1 MKKHF
6 LIKGGIKMAEI
17 SAINNF
23 KKYNS
28 KSGRSSIKNVVRE
41 AFRELEKFKNNVN
54 QELTQFNKILV
65 KDLSVLERQYY
76 DTEVDSRSRDVI
88 SIVSQVQTGNFEAR
102 NGVDLTY
109 MLSLEKWEQ
118 YYKENLEFL
127 NDKFGKNAHCV
138 YAVIHFDESTP
149 HMQSMWTFSEENNQ
163 KDEYTVSDI
172 NTAKV
177 KSALTSAFLRR
188 NKELGLIAGTDEYKK
203 AFEEFKVQEKP
214 KIIERQLAKMNK
226 NKSDKKF
233 KFESGTSPFTKDFY
247 RTFNEEFVNDFMVT
261 NPSINELKNKVKV
274 FSNEGAEVVVRRT
287 KKVNSSEDLDRTK
300 FAMEKEKK
308 DLENKIG
315 SNDYSKNEFMKYM
328 EILSKR
334 EIIDRKKKI
343 SKEDFLNEFKN
354 YETDFKVRKSN
365 KGITDFKRIF
375 DIKKIIKDKL
385 NQRQNNKNF
394 KKNLKK
400 EIKLFDE
407 IFKNVDF
414 EAINK
419 KIEDYSK
426 AEKVEEL
433 IKNRDNLYF
442 EIKTL
447 ETEESNLKSSINFLE
462 KEKNSKNNEIRNLD
476 EQIWEKK
483 IEAEKPYVVSE
494 RRKQELI
501 NEALNEARKRG
512 NTLMRNIK
520 KDVEKEEAKN
530 NAIKQDILDKRLQM
544 EPELQEIN
552 NKRRQLNDIYVDLEE
567 KKRRRK
573 AELEK
578 LAQPI
583 IQKEVDDLVREHLRY
598 YEVTDK
604 DILNFKA
611 NNKSEYDKLFGEAE
625 TRADEKI
632 KGGYIRRKYD
642 AGNKFINQ
650 MTNLLHEDSNGKFS
664 LLEIEKTVIAAIE
677 KLPDNTYGWWN
688 DFKINLDIELE
699 NTVRERKA
707 VHNQNKSK
715 SQYHRSR

>member
-1 MKKHF
+1 MV
-6 LIKGGIKMAEI
+6 KMAEI
-17 SAINNF
+17 SALNNF

-28 KSGRSSIKNVVRE
+28 KSGRSNINNVVRE

-54 QELTQFNKILV
+54 QKLTQFNKILV
-65 KDLSVLERQYY
+65 KDLSVLERQYS
-76 DTEVDSRSRDVI
+76 DTEVDSRSRDVV
-88 SIVSQVQTGNFEAR
+88 SVVSQVQTGNFEAK

-127 NDKFGKNAHCV
+127 SKKFDKNARCV

-163 KDEYTVSDI
+163 KDEYTVSDV
-172 NTAKV
+172 NSAKV
-177 KSALTSAFLRR
+177 KSALSSAFLRR
-188 NKELGLIAGTDEYKK
+188 NKKLGLTAGTDEYKK
-203 AFEEFKVQEKP
+203 AFEEFKVQQKP
-214 KIIERQLAKMNK
+214 KIIERQLAKLNK

-233 KFESGTSPFTKDFY
+233 KFENGTSPFTKDFY
-247 RTFNEEFVNDFMVT
+247 RTFNEEFVNDFMLN
-261 NPSINELKNKVKV
+261 NPVVNELKNKVKV
-274 FSNEGAEVVVRRT
+274 FSNEGVEVVVRRT
-287 KKVNSSEDLDRTK
+287 EKVNSSEELDRTK

-308 DLENKIG
+308 DLESKIG

-334 EIIDRKKKI
+334 EIIDKKKKI

-354 YETDFKVRKSN
+354 YETDFKTRKSN
-365 KGITDFKRIF
+365 KEITDFKRIF
-375 DIKKIIKDKL
+375 NIKKIIKDKL

-426 AEKVEEL
+426 GEKVEEL
-433 IKNRDNLYF
+433 IKNRENLYF

-447 ETEESNLKSSINFLE
+447 ETEASNLKSSINFLE
-462 KEKNSKNNEIRNLD
+462 KEQNSKNNEIRNLD
-476 EQIWEKK
+476 EQIWEKRT
-483 IEAEKPYVVSE
+483 EAEKPYVVSE

-512 NTLMRNIK
+512 ETLMRNIM
-520 KDVEKEEAKN
+520 KDVEKEKSKN
-530 NAIKQDILDKRLQM
+530 NSLKQDILNKRLQL
-544 EPELQEIN
+544 EQEQQELN
-552 NKRRQLNDIYVDLEE
+552 NRLRQLNDSYADLEK
-567 KKRRRK
+567 KKRHRK

-578 LAQPI
+578 LGQPI
-583 IQKEVDDLVREHLRY
+583 IQKEVNDLVREHLRY

-625 TRADEKI
+625 ARADEKI
-632 KGGYIRRKYD
+632 KGAYIRRKHN
-642 AGNKFINQ
+642 AGNKFIKQ
-650 MTNLLHEDSNGKFS
+650 MTNLLHKDSNGKFS

-677 KLPDNTYGWWN
+677 NVPDNTYSWWN
-688 DFKINLDIELE
+688 DFKNNLNIELE
-699 NTVRERKA
+699 KTVKDKNVVRNR
-707 VHNQNKSK
+707 SS
-715 SQYHRSR
+715 SQYDRNL

>member
-1 MKKHF
+1 
-6 LIKGGIKMAEI
+6 MAEI

-28 KSGRSSIKNVVRE
+28 GSGRSSINNVVRE

-65 KDLSVLERQYY
+65 KDLSVLEQQYY
-76 DTEVDSRSRDVI
+76 DTEVDSRSRDVV
-88 SIVSQVQTGNFEAR
+88 SVVSQVQTGNFEAR

-127 NDKFGKNAHCV
+127 NKKFGKNARCV

-149 HMQSMWTFSEENNQ
+149 HLQSMWTFLEENNQ
-163 KDEYTVSDI
+163 KYEYTVSDV
-172 NTAKV
+172 NPAKV
-177 KSALTSAFLRR
+177 KSALSSAFLRR
-188 NKELGLIAGTDEYKK
+188 NRELGLVAGTDEYKK

-214 KIIERQLAKMNK
+214 KIIERQLAKLNK

-247 RTFNEEFVNDFMVT
+247 RTFNEEFVNDFMLN
-261 NPSINELKNKVKV
+261 NPVVNELKNKVKV
-274 FSNEGAEVVVRRT
+274 FSNEGVEVVVRRT
-287 KKVNSSEDLDRTK
+287 EKVNSSEELDRTK

-308 DLENKIG
+308 DLESKIG
-315 SNDYSKNEFMKYM
+315 SNDYSKNEFMKYT

-334 EIIDRKKKI
+334 EIIDKKKKI

-365 KGITDFKRIF
+365 KEITDFKRIF
-375 DIKKIIKDKL
+375 NIKKIIRDKL

-407 IFKNVDF
+407 VFKNIDF

-426 AEKVEEL
+426 GEKVEEL
-433 IKNRDNLYF
+433 IKNRENLYF

-447 ETEESNLKSSINFLE
+447 ETKASNLKSSINVLE
-462 KEKNSKNNEIRNLD
+462 KEQISKNDEIRNLD
-476 EQIWEKK
+476 EQIWKK
-483 IEAEKPYVVSE
+483 KMEAEKPYVVSE

-512 NTLMRNIK
+512 DTLTRNIK

-544 EPELQEIN
+544 ERELQEIN
-552 NKRRQLNDIYVDLEE
+552 NKRRQLNDSYADLEE

-578 LAQPI
+578 LAQPVV
-583 IQKEVDDLVREHLRY
+583 QKEVDDLVREHLRY

-611 NNKSEYDKLFGEAE
+611 NNKLEYDKLFGEAE
-625 TRADEKI
+625 ARADEKI
-632 KGGYIRRKYD
+632 KGAYIRRKHD
-642 AGNKFINQ
+642 AGKRFIKQ

-677 KLPDNTYGWWN
+677 NVPDNTYGWWD
-688 DFKINLDIELE
+688 DFKNNLNIELE
-699 NTVRERKA
+699 NTVKDRNITR
-707 VHNQNKSK
+707 NRTN
-715 SQYHRSR
+715 SQYGRRL

>member
-1 MKKHF
+1 
-6 LIKGGIKMAEI
+6 MAEI

-28 KSGRSSIKNVVRE
+28 GSGRSSINNVVRE

-54 QELTQFNKILV
+54 QDLTQFNKILV
-65 KDLSVLERQYY
+65 KDLSVLEQQYFN
-76 DTEVDSRSRDVI
+76 TEVDSRSKDVV
-88 SIVSQVQTGNFEAR
+88 SVVSQVQTGNFEAR

-109 MLSLEKWEQ
+109 MISLEKWEQ

-127 NDKFGKNAHCV
+127 NKKFGKNAHCA

-163 KDEYTVSDI
+163 KAEYTI
-172 NTAKV
+172 NDVNPAKV
-177 KSALTSAFLRR
+177 KSALSSAFLRR
-188 NKELGLIAGTDEYKK
+188 NKELGLAAGTDEYKK

-214 KIIERQLAKMNK
+214 KIIERQLAKLNK

-247 RTFNEEFVNDFMVT
+247 RTFNEEFVNDFMV
-261 NPSINELKNKVKV
+261 NNVAVNELKNKVKI
-274 FSNEGAEVVVRRT
+274 FSNEGVEVVVRRT
-287 KKVNSSEDLDRTK
+287 EKVNSSEDLDRTK

-308 DLENKIG
+308 DLESKIG
-315 SNDYSKNEFMKYM
+315 SNDYSKNEFMKYT

-334 EIIDRKKKI
+334 EIIDKKKKI

-365 KGITDFKRIF
+365 KEITDFKRIF
-375 DIKKIIKDKL
+375 NIKKIIKDKL

-400 EIKLFDE
+400 EVKLFDE
-407 IFKNVDF
+407 VFKNVDF
-414 EAINK
+414 ETINK

-426 AEKVEEL
+426 GEKVEEL
-433 IKNRDNLYF
+433 IKNRENLYF

-447 ETEESNLKSSINFLE
+447 ETEASNLKSSINFLE
-462 KEKNSKNNEIRNLD
+462 KEQNSKNNEIRNLD

-483 IEAEKPYVVSE
+483 MEAEKPYVVSE
-494 RRKQELI
+494 RRKQELV
-501 NEALNEARKRG
+501 NEALSEARKRG
-512 NTLMRNIK
+512 ATLMKNIM

-530 NAIKQDILDKRLQM
+530 NAIKQNILDKRLQM
-544 EPELQEIN
+544 ERELQEIN

-573 AELEK
+573 VELEK

-604 DILNFKA
+604 DIFNFKA
-611 NNKSEYDKLFGEAE
+611 NNKSEYDKLFGKAEA
-625 TRADEKI
+625 RADEKI
-632 KGGYIRRKYD
+632 KEGYIRQKHD
-642 AGNKFINQ
+642 AGQKFIKQ
-650 MTNLLHEDSNGKFS
+650 ITNLLHEDSNGKFS
-664 LLEIEKTVIAAIE
+664 LLEIEKTVITAIE
-677 KLPDNTYGWWN
+677 NVPDNTYGWWN
-688 DFKINLDIELE
+688 DFKNNLNIELE
-699 NTVRERKA
+699 NTAKDRNT
-707 VHNQNKSK
+707 VHNRGS
-715 SQYHRSR
+715 SQYDRSL

>member
-1 MKKHF
+1 
-6 LIKGGIKMAEI
+6 MAEI

-28 KSGRSSIKNVVRE
+28 KSGRSSINNVVRE

-54 QELTQFNKILV
+54 QKLTQFNKILV
-65 KDLSVLERQYY
+65 KDLSVLEQQYY
-76 DTEVDSRSRDVI
+76 DTEVDSRSRDVV
-88 SIVSQVQTGNFEAR
+88 SVVSQVQTGNFEAR

-127 NDKFGKNAHCV
+127 NKKFGKNARCV

-149 HMQSMWTFSEENNQ
+149 HLQSMWTFLEENNQ
-163 KDEYTVSDI
+163 KDEYTVSDV
-172 NTAKV
+172 NPAKV
-177 KSALTSAFLRR
+177 KSALSSAFLRR
-188 NKELGLIAGTDEYKK
+188 NKELGLVAGTDEYKK

-214 KIIERQLAKMNK
+214 KIIERQLAKLNK

-247 RTFNEEFVNDFMVT
+247 RTFNEEFVNDFMV
-261 NPSINELKNKVKV
+261 NNAAVNELKNKIKV
-274 FSNEGAEVVVRRT
+274 FSNEGVEVVVRRT
-287 KKVNSSEDLDRTK
+287 EKVNSSEELDRTK
-300 FAMEKEKK
+300 FVMEKKK
-308 DLENKIG
+308 KELENKIG

-354 YETDFKVRKSN
+354 YETDFKARKSN
-365 KGITDFKRIF
+365 KEITNFKRIF
-375 DIKKIIKDKL
+375 NIKKIIKDKL

-407 IFKNVDF
+407 VFKNVDF

-426 AEKVEEL
+426 GEKVEEL
-433 IKNRDNLYF
+433 IKNRENLYF

-447 ETEESNLKSSINFLE
+447 ETKTSNLKSSINFLE
-462 KEKNSKNNEIRNLD
+462 KEQISKNNEICNLD

-483 IEAEKPYVVSE
+483 MEAEKPYVVSE

-512 NTLMRNIK
+512 DTLMRNIK

-544 EPELQEIN
+544 EREQQELN
-552 NKRRQLNDIYVDLEE
+552 NRLRQLNDSYADLEE

-578 LAQPI
+578 LAQPVV
-583 IQKEVDDLVREHLRY
+583 QQEVDDLVREHLRY

-611 NNKSEYDKLFGEAE
+611 NNKSEYDKLFGEAQA
-625 TRADEKI
+625 RADEKI
-632 KGGYIRRKYD
+632 KRAYIRRKYD
-642 AGNKFINQ
+642 AGNKFIKQ
-650 MTNLLHEDSNGKFS
+650 MTKILHEDFNGKFS

-677 KLPDNTYGWWN
+677 NVPDSTYSWWN
-688 DFKINLDIELE
+688 DFKNNLNIELE
-699 NTVRERKA
+699 NTVKDKNVVRNRS
-707 VHNQNKSK
+707 N
-715 SQYHRSR
+715 SQYDRSL

>member
-1 MKKHF
+1 
-6 LIKGGIKMAEI
+6 MAEI

-28 KSGRSSIKNVVRE
+28 KSGRSSINNVVRE

-54 QELTQFNKILV
+54 QKLTQFNKILV
-65 KDLSVLERQYY
+65 KDLSVLEQQYY
-76 DTEVDSRSRDVI
+76 DTEVDSRSRDVV
-88 SIVSQVQTGNFEAR
+88 SVVSQVQTGNFEAR

-127 NDKFGKNAHCV
+127 NKKFGKNARCV

-149 HMQSMWTFSEENNQ
+149 HLQSMWTFLEENNQ
-163 KDEYTVSDI
+163 KDEYTVSDV
-172 NTAKV
+172 NPAKV
-177 KSALTSAFLRR
+177 KSALSSAFLRR
-188 NKELGLIAGTDEYKK
+188 NKELGLVAGTDEYKK

-214 KIIERQLAKMNK
+214 KIIERQLAKLNK

-247 RTFNEEFVNDFMVT
+247 RTFNEEFVNDFMV
-261 NPSINELKNKVKV
+261 NNAAVNELKNKIKV
-274 FSNEGAEVVVRRT
+274 FSNEGVEVVVRRT
-287 KKVNSSEDLDRTK
+287 EKVNSSEELDRTK
-300 FAMEKEKK
+300 FVMEKKK
-308 DLENKIG
+308 KELENKIG

-334 EIIDRKKKI
+334 EIIDKKKKI

-365 KGITDFKRIF
+365 KEITDFKRIF
-375 DIKKIIKDKL
+375 NIKKIIKDKL
-385 NQRQNNKNF
+385 NQKQNNKNF

-407 IFKNVDF
+407 VFKNVDF

-426 AEKVEEL
+426 GEKVEEL
-433 IKNRDNLYF
+433 IKNRENLYF

-447 ETEESNLKSSINFLE
+447 ETKTSNLKSSINFLE
-462 KEKNSKNNEIRNLD
+462 KEQISKNNEIRNLD
-476 EQIWEKK
+476 EQILEKK
-483 IEAEKPYVVSE
+483 KEAEKPYLVSE

-512 NTLMRNIK
+512 DTLMRNIK

-544 EPELQEIN
+544 EREQQELN
-552 NKRRQLNDIYVDLEE
+552 NRLRQLNDSYADLEE

-578 LAQPI
+578 LAQPVV
-583 IQKEVDDLVREHLRY
+583 QQEVDDLVREHLRY

-611 NNKSEYDKLFGEAE
+611 NNKSEYDKLFGEAQA
-625 TRADEKI
+625 RADEKI
-632 KGGYIRRKYD
+632 KRAYIRRKYD
-642 AGNKFINQ
+642 AGNKFIKQ
-650 MTNLLHEDSNGKFS
+650 MTKILHEDFNGKFS

-677 KLPDNTYGWWN
+677 NVPDSTYSWWN
-688 DFKINLDIELE
+688 DFKNNLNIELE
-699 NTVRERKA
+699 NTVKDKNVVRNRS
-707 VHNQNKSK
+707 N
-715 SQYHRSR
+715 SQYDRSL

>member
-1 MKKHF
+1 
-6 LIKGGIKMAEI
+6 MAEI

-28 KSGRSSIKNVVRE
+28 KSGRSSINNVVRE

-65 KDLSVLERQYY
+65 KDLSVLEQQYY
-76 DTEVDSRSRDVI
+76 DTEVDSRSRDVV
-88 SIVSQVQTGNFEAR
+88 SVVSQVQTGNFEAR

-127 NDKFGKNAHCV
+127 NKKFGKNARCV

-149 HMQSMWTFSEENNQ
+149 HLQSMWTFLEENNQ
-163 KDEYTVSDI
+163 KDEYTVSDV
-172 NTAKV
+172 NPAKV
-177 KSALTSAFLRR
+177 KSALSSAFLRR
-188 NKELGLIAGTDEYKK
+188 NKKLGLTTGTEEYKK
-203 AFEEFKVQEKP
+203 AFEEFKVQQKP
-214 KIIERQLAKMNK
+214 KIIERQLAKLNK

-233 KFESGTSPFTKDFY
+233 KFENGTSPFTKDFY
-247 RTFNEEFVNDFMVT
+247 RTFNEEFVNDFMLN
-261 NPSINELKNKVKV
+261 NPVVNELKNKVKV
-274 FSNEGAEVVVRRT
+274 FSNEGVEVVVRRT
-287 KKVNSSEDLDRTK
+287 EKVNSSEELDRTK

-308 DLENKIG
+308 DLESKIG
-315 SNDYSKNEFMKYM
+315 SNDYSKNEFMKYT

-334 EIIDRKKKI
+334 EIIDKKKKI

-354 YETDFKVRKSN
+354 YETDFKTRKSN
-365 KGITDFKRIF
+365 KEITDFKRIF
-375 DIKKIIKDKL
+375 NIKKIIKDKL

-426 AEKVEEL
+426 GEKVEEL
-433 IKNRDNLYF
+433 IKNRENLYF

-447 ETEESNLKSSINFLE
+447 ETEASNLKSSINFLE
-462 KEKNSKNNEIRNLD
+462 KEQNSKNNEIRNLD
-476 EQIWEKK
+476 EQIWEKRT
-483 IEAEKPYVVSE
+483 EAEKPYVVSE

-512 NTLMRNIK
+512 DTLMRNIK

-530 NAIKQDILDKRLQM
+530 NAIKQDILNERLQM
-544 EPELQEIN
+544 ERELQEIN
-552 NKRRQLNDIYVDLEE
+552 NKRRQLNDSYADLEE
-567 KKRRRK
+567 KKRRKK

-611 NNKSEYDKLFGEAE
+611 NNKSEYDKLFGEAQA
-625 TRADEKI
+625 RADEKI
-632 KGGYIRRKYD
+632 KGAYIRRKHD
-642 AGNKFINQ
+642 AGKKFIKQ
-650 MTNLLHEDSNGKFS
+650 MTNMLHEYINVKLS

-677 KLPDNTYGWWN
+677 NVPDNTYGWWD
-688 DFKINLDIELE
+688 DFKNNLNIELE
-699 NTVRERKA
+699 NTVRERNA
-707 VHNQNKSK
+707 VHNRSK
-715 SQYHRSR
+715 NDFQYDRSR

>member
-1 MKKHF
+1 
-6 LIKGGIKMAEI
+6 MAEI

-28 KSGRSSIKNVVRE
+28 GSGRGSINNVVRE

-76 DTEVDSRSRDVI
+76 DTEVDSRSRDVV
-88 SIVSQVQTGNFEAR
+88 SVVSQVQTGNFEAR

-127 NDKFGKNAHCV
+127 NKKFGKNARCV

-149 HMQSMWTFSEENNQ
+149 HLQSMWTFSEKNNQ
-163 KDEYTVSDI
+163 KDEYTVSDV

-188 NKELGLIAGTDEYKK
+188 KKELGLIAGTDEYKK

-261 NPSINELKNKVKV
+261 NPSINDLKNKVKV
-274 FSNEGAEVVVRRT
+274 FSNEGTEVVVRRT
-287 KKVNSSEDLDRTK
+287 EKVNSSEDLDRTK
-300 FAMEKEKK
+300 FAMENEKK
-308 DLENKIG
+308 ELESKID
-315 SNDYSKNEFMKYM
+315 SNDYSKNEFMKYT

-354 YETDFKVRKSN
+354 YEIDFKVRKSN
-365 KGITDFKRIF
+365 KEITDFKRIF
-375 DIKKIIKDKL
+375 NIKKIIRDKL

-407 IFKNVDF
+407 VFKNVDF
-414 EAINK
+414 EVINK

-426 AEKVEEL
+426 GEKVEEL
-433 IKNRDNLYF
+433 IKNRENLYF

-447 ETEESNLKSSINFLE
+447 ETKASNLKSSINFLE
-462 KEKNSKNNEIRNLD
+462 TEQISKNNEIRNLD
-476 EQIWEKK
+476 EQIREKK

-494 RRKQELI
+494 IRKQELI

-512 NTLMRNIK
+512 DTLMRNIK

-530 NAIKQDILDKRLQM
+530 NAIKQDILDKKLQM
-544 EPELQEIN
+544 EREQQELN
-552 NKRRQLNDIYVDLEE
+552 NRLRQLNDSYADLEE

-578 LAQPI
+578 LAQPVV
-583 IQKEVDDLVREHLRY
+583 QKEVDNLVREHLRY

-604 DILNFKA
+604 DILNFKS
-611 NNKSEYDKLFGEAE
+611 NNKFEYDKLFGEAE
-625 TRADEKI
+625 AKAYEKI
-632 KGGYIRRKYD
+632 KEAYIRRKHD
-642 AGNKFINQ
+642 AGNKFIKQ
-650 MTNLLHEDSNGKFS
+650 MTNILHEDSNGKFS
-664 LLEIEKTVIAAIE
+664 ILEIEKTVIAAIE
-677 KLPDNTYGWWN
+677 NVPDSTYSWWN
-688 DFKINLDIELE
+688 DFKNNLNIELKK
-699 NTVRERKA
+699 TVKDKNVVRNR
-707 VHNQNKSK
+707 SS
-715 SQYHRSR
+715 SQYDRSL

>member
-1 MKKHF
+1 MV
-6 LIKGGIKMAEI
+6 KMAEI

-28 KSGRSSIKNVVRE
+28 KSGRSNINNVVRE

-54 QELTQFNKILV
+54 QKLTQFNKILV
-65 KDLSVLERQYY
+65 KDLSVLERQYS
-76 DTEVDSRSRDVI
+76 DTKVDSRSRDVV
-88 SIVSQVQTGNFEAR
+88 SVVSQVQTGNFEAK

-127 NDKFGKNAHCV
+127 SKKFDKNARCV

-163 KDEYTVSDI
+163 KDEYTVSDV
-172 NTAKV
+172 NPAKV
-177 KSALTSAFLRR
+177 KSALSSAFLRR
-188 NKELGLIAGTDEYKK
+188 NKKLGLTAGTDEYKK

-214 KIIERQLAKMNK
+214 KIIERQLAKLNK

-233 KFESGTSPFTKDFY
+233 KFENGTSPFTKDFY
-247 RTFNEEFVNDFMVT
+247 RTFNEEFVNDFMLN
-261 NPSINELKNKVKV
+261 NPVVNELKNKVKV
-274 FSNEGAEVVVRRT
+274 FSNEGVEVVVRRT
-287 KKVNSSEDLDRTK
+287 EKVNSSEELDRTK

-308 DLENKIG
+308 DLESKIG
-315 SNDYSKNEFMKYM
+315 SNDYSKNEFMKYT

-334 EIIDRKKKI
+334 EIIDKKKKI
-343 SKEDFLNEFKN
+343 SKEDFLNGFKN

-365 KGITDFKRIF
+365 KKITDFKRIF
-375 DIKKIIKDKL
+375 NIKKIIRDKL

-426 AEKVEEL
+426 GEKVEEL
-433 IKNRDNLYF
+433 IKNRENLYF

-447 ETEESNLKSSINFLE
+447 ETEASNLKSSINFLE
-462 KEKNSKNNEIRNLD
+462 KEQNSKNNEIRNLD
-476 EQIWEKK
+476 EQIWEKRT
-483 IEAEKPYVVSE
+483 EAEKPYVVSE

-512 NTLMRNIK
+512 ETLMRNIM
-520 KDVEKEEAKN
+520 KDVEKEKSKN
-530 NAIKQDILDKRLQM
+530 NFLKQDIL
-544 EPELQEIN
+544 
-552 NKRRQLNDIYVDLEE
+552 NKRIQLEQEQQELNNRLRQLNDSYEDLEK
-567 KKRRRK
+567 KKRHRK

-578 LAQPI
+578 LGQPI
-583 IQKEVDDLVREHLRY
+583 IQKEVNDLVREHLRY

-625 TRADEKI
+625 AKAYEKI
-632 KGGYIRRKYD
+632 KEAYIRRKHD
-642 AGNKFINQ
+642 AGNKFIKQ
-650 MTNLLHEDSNGKFS
+650 MTNILHEDSNGKFS
-664 LLEIEKTVIAAIE
+664 ILEIEKTVIAAIE
-677 KLPDNTYGWWN
+677 NVPDSTYSWWN
-688 DFKINLDIELE
+688 DFKNNLNIELKK
-699 NTVRERKA
+699 TVKDKNVVRNR
-707 VHNQNKSK
+707 SS
-715 SQYHRSR
+715 SQYDRSL

>member
-1 MKKHF
+1 
-6 LIKGGIKMAEI
+6 MAEI

-28 KSGRSSIKNVVRE
+28 GSGRSSINNVVRE

-65 KDLSVLERQYY
+65 KDLSVFERQYY
-76 DTEVDSRSRDVI
+76 DTEVDSRSRDVV
-88 SIVSQVQTGNFEAR
+88 SVVSQVQTGNFEAR

-163 KDEYTVSDI
+163 KDEYTVSDV

-214 KIIERQLAKMNK
+214 KIIERQLAKLNK

-247 RTFNEEFVNDFMVT
+247 RTFNEEFVNDFMVK

-274 FSNEGAEVVVRRT
+274 FSNEDAEVVVRRT
-287 KKVNSSEDLDRTK
+287 EKVNSSEDLDRTK

-308 DLENKIG
+308 ELESKIG

-334 EIIDRKKKI
+334 EIIDKKKKI

-365 KGITDFKRIF
+365 KEITDFKRIF
-375 DIKKIIKDKL
+375 NIKKIIKDKL

-407 IFKNVDF
+407 VFKNVDF

-426 AEKVEEL
+426 GEKVEEL
-433 IKNRDNLYF
+433 IKNRENLYF
-442 EIKTL
+442 QIKTL
-447 ETEESNLKSSINFLE
+447 ETKASNLKSSINFLE
-462 KEKNSKNNEIRNLD
+462 KEQNSKNNEIRNLD
-476 EQIWEKK
+476 GQIWEKK
-483 IEAEKPYVVSE
+483 MEAEKPYVVSE
-494 RRKQELI
+494 RRKEELI

-512 NTLMRNIK
+512 DTLMRNIK

-544 EPELQEIN
+544 ERELQEIN

-573 AELEK
+573 DELEK
-578 LAQPI
+578 LVQPI

-611 NNKSEYDKLFGEAE
+611 NNRTEYDKLFGEAQA
-625 TRADEKI
+625 RADEKI
-632 KGGYIRRKYD
+632 KGAYIRRKHD
-642 AGNKFINQ
+642 AGKKFIKQ
-650 MTNLLHEDSNGKFS
+650 ITNLLHEDSKGKFS
-664 LLEIEKTVIAAIE
+664 LLEIEKTVITAIE
-677 KLPDNTYGWWN
+677 NVPDNTYGWWD
-688 DFKINLDIELE
+688 DFKNNLNIELE
-699 NTVRERKA
+699 NTVRERNA
-707 VHNQNKSK
+707 VHNRSK
-715 SQYHRSR
+715 NDFQYDRSR

>member
-1 MKKHF
+1 
-6 LIKGGIKMAEI
+6 MAEI

-28 KSGRSSIKNVVRE
+28 KSGRSSINNVVRE

-54 QELTQFNKILV
+54 QKLTQFNKILV
-65 KDLSVLERQYY
+65 KDLSVLEQQYY
-76 DTEVDSRSRDVI
+76 DTEVDSRSRDVV
-88 SIVSQVQTGNFEAR
+88 SVVSQVQTGNFEAR

-127 NDKFGKNAHCV
+127 NKKFGKNARCV

-149 HMQSMWTFSEENNQ
+149 HLQSMWTFLEENNQ
-163 KDEYTVSDI
+163 KDEYTVSDV
-172 NTAKV
+172 NPAKV
-177 KSALTSAFLRR
+177 KSALSSAFLRR
-188 NKELGLIAGTDEYKK
+188 NKELGLVAGTDEYKK

-214 KIIERQLAKMNK
+214 KIIERQLAKLNK

-247 RTFNEEFVNDFMVT
+247 RTFNEEFVNDFMV
-261 NPSINELKNKVKV
+261 NNAAVNELKNKIKV
-274 FSNEGAEVVVRRT
+274 FSNEGVEVVVRRT
-287 KKVNSSEDLDRTK
+287 EKVNSSEELDRTK
-300 FAMEKEKK
+300 FVMEKKK
-308 DLENKIG
+308 KELENKIG

-334 EIIDRKKKI
+334 EIIDKKKKI

-365 KGITDFKRIF
+365 KEITDFKRIF
-375 DIKKIIKDKL
+375 NIKKIIKDKL

-407 IFKNVDF
+407 VFKNVDF

-426 AEKVEEL
+426 GEKVEEL
-433 IKNRDNLYF
+433 IKNRENLYF

-447 ETEESNLKSSINFLE
+447 ETKTSNLKSSINFLE
-462 KEKNSKNNEIRNLD
+462 KEQISKNNEIRNLD
-476 EQIWEKK
+476 EQILEKK
-483 IEAEKPYVVSE
+483 KEAEKPYLVSE

-512 NTLMRNIK
+512 DTLMRNIK

-544 EPELQEIN
+544 EREQQELN
-552 NKRRQLNDIYVDLEE
+552 NRLRQLNDSYADLEE

-583 IQKEVDDLVREHLRY
+583 IQQEVDDLVREHLRY

-611 NNKSEYDKLFGEAE
+611 NNKSEYDKLFGEAQA
-625 TRADEKI
+625 RADEKI
-632 KGGYIRRKYD
+632 KRAYIRRKYD
-642 AGNKFINQ
+642 ASNKFIKQ
-650 MTNLLHEDSNGKFS
+650 MTKILHEDFNGKFS

-677 KLPDNTYGWWN
+677 NVPDSTYSWWN
-688 DFKINLDIELE
+688 DFKNNLNIELE
-699 NTVRERKA
+699 NTVKDKNVVRNRS
-707 VHNQNKSK
+707 N
-715 SQYHRSR
+715 SQYDRSL

>member
-1 MKKHF
+1 
-6 LIKGGIKMAEI
+6 MAEI

-28 KSGRSSIKNVVRE
+28 KSGRSSINNVVRE

-54 QELTQFNKILV
+54 QKLTQFNKILV
-65 KDLSVLERQYY
+65 KDLSVLEQQYY
-76 DTEVDSRSRDVI
+76 DTEVDSRSRDVV
-88 SIVSQVQTGNFEAR
+88 SVVSQVQTGNFEAR

-127 NDKFGKNAHCV
+127 NKKFGKNARCV

-149 HMQSMWTFSEENNQ
+149 HLQSMWTFLEENNQ
-163 KDEYTVSDI
+163 KDEYTVSDV
-172 NTAKV
+172 NPAKV
-177 KSALTSAFLRR
+177 KSALSSAFLRR
-188 NKELGLIAGTDEYKK
+188 NKELGLVAGTDEYKK

-214 KIIERQLAKMNK
+214 KIIERQLAKLNK

-247 RTFNEEFVNDFMVT
+247 RTFNEEFVNDFMV
-261 NPSINELKNKVKV
+261 NNAAVNELKNKIKV
-274 FSNEGAEVVVRRT
+274 FSNEGVEVVVRRT
-287 KKVNSSEDLDRTK
+287 EKVNSSEELDRTK
-300 FAMEKEKK
+300 FVMEKKK
-308 DLENKIG
+308 KELENKIG

-334 EIIDRKKKI
+334 EIIDKKKKI

-365 KGITDFKRIF
+365 KEITDFKRIF
-375 DIKKIIKDKL
+375 NIKKIIKDKL
-385 NQRQNNKNF
+385 NQKQNNKNF

-407 IFKNVDF
+407 VFKNVDF

-426 AEKVEEL
+426 GEKIEEL
-433 IKNRDNLYF
+433 IKNRENLYF
-442 EIKTL
+442 EIKAL
-447 ETEESNLKSSINFLE
+447 ETKTSNLKSSINFLE
-462 KEKNSKNNEIRNLD
+462 KEQISKNNEIRNLD
-476 EQIWEKK
+476 EQILEKK
-483 IEAEKPYVVSE
+483 KEAEKPYLVSE

-512 NTLMRNIK
+512 DTLMRNIK

-544 EPELQEIN
+544 EREQQELN
-552 NKRRQLNDIYVDLEE
+552 NRLRQLNDSYADLEE

-578 LAQPI
+578 LAQPVV
-583 IQKEVDDLVREHLRY
+583 QQEVDDLVREHLRY

-611 NNKSEYDKLFGEAE
+611 NNKSEYDKLFGEAQA
-625 TRADEKI
+625 RADEKI
-632 KGGYIRRKYD
+632 KRAYIRRKYD
-642 AGNKFINQ
+642 ASNKFIKQ
-650 MTNLLHEDSNGKFS
+650 MTKILHEDFNGKFS

-677 KLPDNTYGWWN
+677 NVPDSTYSWWN
-688 DFKINLDIELE
+688 DFKNNLNIELE
-699 NTVRERKA
+699 NTVKDKNVVRNRS
-707 VHNQNKSK
+707 N
-715 SQYHRSR
+715 SQYDRSL

>member
-1 MKKHF
+1 M
-6 LIKGGIKMAEI
+6 IKGGIKMAEI

-28 KSGRSSIKNVVRE
+28 GSGRSSINNVVRE

-76 DTEVDSRSRDVI
+76 DTEVDSRSRDVV
-88 SIVSQVQTGNFEAR
+88 SVVSQVQTGNFEAR

-127 NDKFGKNAHCV
+127 NKKFGKNARCV

-149 HMQSMWTFSEENNQ
+149 HLQSMWTFSEENNQ
-163 KDEYTVSDI
+163 KDEYTVSDV

-287 KKVNSSEDLDRTK
+287 EKVNSSEDLDRTK

-315 SNDYSKNEFMKYM
+315 SNDYSKNEFMKYT

-365 KGITDFKRIF
+365 KEITDFKRIF
-375 DIKKIIKDKL
+375 NIKKIIRDKL

-407 IFKNVDF
+407 VFKNIDF

-426 AEKVEEL
+426 GEKVEEL
-433 IKNRDNLYF
+433 IKNRENLYF

-447 ETEESNLKSSINFLE
+447 ETKASNLKSSINVLE
-462 KEKNSKNNEIRNLD
+462 KEQISKNDEIRNLD
-476 EQIWEKK
+476 DQIWEKK

-512 NTLMRNIK
+512 DTLMRNIN

-530 NAIKQDILDKRLQM
+530 NAIKQDILDKRLEM
-544 EPELQEIN
+544 ERELQEIN
-552 NKRRQLNDIYVDLEE
+552 NKRRQLNDSYADLEE

-611 NNKSEYDKLFGEAE
+611 NNKFEYDKLFGEAE
-625 TRADEKI
+625 ARADEKI
-632 KGGYIRRKYD
+632 KGAYIRRKHD
-642 AGNKFINQ
+642 AGNKFIKQ
-650 MTNLLHEDSNGKFS
+650 MTNMLHEDANGKFS

-677 KLPDNTYGWWN
+677 NVPDNTYGWWD
-688 DFKINLDIELE
+688 DFKNNLNIELE
-699 NTVRERKA
+699 NTVRERNT
-707 VHNQNKSK
+707 VRNQNKNK

>member
-1 MKKHF
+1 MYKHF

-28 KSGRSSIKNVVRE
+28 KSGRSSINNVVKE

-76 DTEVDSRSRDVI
+76 DTEVDSRSRDVV
-88 SIVSQVQTGNFEAR
+88 SVVSQVQTGNFEAR

-163 KDEYTVSDI
+163 KDEYTVSDV
-172 NTAKV
+172 NPAKV
-177 KSALTSAFLRR
+177 KSALSSAFLRR

-247 RTFNEEFVNDFMVT
+247 RTFNEEFVNDFMVK

-287 KKVNSSEDLDRTK
+287 EKVNSSEDLDRTK

-308 DLENKIG
+308 DLESKIG
-315 SNDYSKNEFMKYM
+315 SNDYSKNEFMKYT

-354 YETDFKVRKSN
+354 YEIDFKVRKSN
-365 KGITDFKRIF
+365 KEITDFKRIF
-375 DIKKIIKDKL
+375 NIKKIIRDKL

-407 IFKNVDF
+407 VFKNIDF

-426 AEKVEEL
+426 GEKVEEL
-433 IKNRDNLYF
+433 IKNRENLYF

-447 ETEESNLKSSINFLE
+447 ETEASNLKSSINFLE
-462 KEKNSKNNEIRNLD
+462 KEQNSKNNEIRNLD

-483 IEAEKPYVVSE
+483 MEAEKPYVVSE
-494 RRKQELI
+494 RRKQKLI

-512 NTLMRNIK
+512 DTLMRNIK

-544 EPELQEIN
+544 ERELQEIN
-552 NKRRQLNDIYVDLEE
+552 NKRRQLNDNYANLEE
-567 KKRRRK
+567 KKRRKK

-611 NNKSEYDKLFGEAE
+611 NNKFEYDKLFGEAE
-625 TRADEKI
+625 ARADEKI
-632 KGGYIRRKYD
+632 KGAYIRRKHD
-642 AGNKFINQ
+642 AGNKFIKQ
-650 MTNLLHEDSNGKFS
+650 MTNILHEDSNGKFS

-677 KLPDNTYGWWN
+677 NVPDSTYSWWN
-688 DFKINLDIELE
+688 DFKNNLNIELE
-699 NTVRERKA
+699 NTVKDKNVVRNR
-707 VHNQNKSK
+707 SS
-715 SQYHRSR
+715 SQYDRSL

>member
-1 MKKHF
+1 MV
-6 LIKGGIKMAEI
+6 KMAEI

-28 KSGRSSIKNVVRE
+28 KSGRSNINNVVRE

-54 QELTQFNKILV
+54 QKLTQFNKILV
-65 KDLSVLERQYY
+65 KDLSVLERQYS
-76 DTEVDSRSRDVI
+76 DTKVDSRSRDVV
-88 SIVSQVQTGNFEAR
+88 SVVSQVQTGNFEAK

-127 NDKFGKNAHCV
+127 SKKFDKNARCV

-163 KDEYTVSDI
+163 KDEYTVSDV
-172 NTAKV
+172 NPAKV
-177 KSALTSAFLRR
+177 KSALSSAFLRR
-188 NKELGLIAGTDEYKK
+188 NKKLGLTAGTDEYKK
-203 AFEEFKVQEKP
+203 AFEEFKVQQKP
-214 KIIERQLAKMNK
+214 KIIERQLAKLNK

-233 KFESGTSPFTKDFY
+233 KFENGTSPFTKDFY
-247 RTFNEEFVNDFMVT
+247 RTFNEEFVNDFMLN
-261 NPSINELKNKVKV
+261 NPVVNELKNKVKV
-274 FSNEGAEVVVRRT
+274 FSNEGVEVVVRRT
-287 KKVNSSEDLDRTK
+287 EKVNSSEELDRTK

-308 DLENKIG
+308 DLESKIG
-315 SNDYSKNEFMKYM
+315 SNDYSKNEFMKYT

-334 EIIDRKKKI
+334 EIIDKKKKI

-354 YETDFKVRKSN
+354 YETDFKTRKSN
-365 KGITDFKRIF
+365 KKITDFKRIF
-375 DIKKIIKDKL
+375 NIKKIIKDKL

-394 KKNLKK
+394 KKNLEK

-426 AEKVEEL
+426 GEKVEEL
-433 IKNRDNLYF
+433 IKNRENLYF

-447 ETEESNLKSSINFLE
+447 ETEASNLKSSINFLE
-462 KEKNSKNNEIRNLD
+462 KEQNRKNNEIRNLD
-476 EQIWEKK
+476 EQIWEKRT
-483 IEAEKPYVVSE
+483 EAEKPYVVSE

-512 NTLMRNIK
+512 ETLMRNIM
-520 KDVEKEEAKN
+520 KDVEKEKSKN
-530 NAIKQDILDKRLQM
+530 NSLKQDILNKRLQL
-544 EPELQEIN
+544 EQEQQELN
-552 NKRRQLNDIYVDLEE
+552 NRLRQLNDSYADLEK
-567 KKRRRK
+567 KKRHRK

-578 LAQPI
+578 LGQPI
-583 IQKEVDDLVREHLRY
+583 IQKEVNDLVREHLRY

-625 TRADEKI
+625 ARADEKI
-632 KGGYIRRKYD
+632 KGAYIRRKHN
-642 AGNKFINQ
+642 AGNKFIKQ
-650 MTNLLHEDSNGKFS
+650 MTNILHEDSNGKFS

-677 KLPDNTYGWWN
+677 NVPDNTYGWWD
-688 DFKINLDIELE
+688 DFKNNLNIELE
-699 NTVRERKA
+699 NTVKDRNITCNMVEDY
-707 VHNQNKSK
+707 NIQ
-715 SQYHRSR
+715 

>member
-1 MKKHF
+1 M
-6 LIKGGIKMAEI
+6 IKGGIKMAEI

-28 KSGRSSIKNVVRE
+28 KSSRSSINNVVRE

-54 QELTQFNKILV
+54 QELTKFNKILV

-76 DTEVDSRSRDVI
+76 DTEVDSRSRDVV
-88 SIVSQVQTGNFEAR
+88 SVVSQVQTGNFEAK

-127 NDKFGKNAHCV
+127 SKKFDKNARCI

-163 KDEYTVSDI
+163 KDEYTVSDV
-172 NTAKV
+172 NPAKV
-177 KSALTSAFLRR
+177 KSALSSAFLRR

-214 KIIERQLAKMNK
+214 KIIEKQLAKLNK

-233 KFESGTSPFTKDFY
+233 KFENGTSPFTKDFY
-247 RTFNEEFVNDFMVT
+247 RTFNEEFVNDFMLN
-261 NPSINELKNKVKV
+261 NPVVNELKNKVKV
-274 FSNEGAEVVVRRT
+274 FSNEGVEVVVRRT
-287 KKVNSSEDLDRTK
+287 EKVNSYEELDRTK

-308 DLENKIG
+308 DLESKIG
-315 SNDYSKNEFMKYM
+315 SNDYSKNEFMKYT

-334 EIIDRKKKI
+334 EIIDKKKKI

-365 KGITDFKRIF
+365 KEIADFKRIF
-375 DIKKIIKDKL
+375 NIKKIIRDKL

-426 AEKVEEL
+426 GEKVEEL
-433 IKNRDNLYF
+433 IKNRENLYF

-447 ETEESNLKSSINFLE
+447 ETEASNLKSSINFLE
-462 KEKNSKNNEIRNLD
+462 KEQNSKNNEIRNLD
-476 EQIWEKK
+476 KQIWEKK
-483 IEAEKPYVVSE
+483 IEVEKPYVVSE

-512 NTLMRNIK
+512 ETLMRNIM
-520 KDVEKEEAKN
+520 KDVEKEKSKN
-530 NAIKQDILDKRLQM
+530 NSLKQDILNKRLQL
-544 EPELQEIN
+544 EQEQQELN
-552 NKRRQLNDIYVDLEE
+552 NRLRQLNDSYADLEK
-567 KKRRRK
+567 KKRHRK

-578 LAQPI
+578 LGQPI
-583 IQKEVDDLVREHLRY
+583 IQKEVNDLVREHLRY

-625 TRADEKI
+625 ARADEKI
-632 KGGYIRRKYD
+632 KGAYIRRKHN
-642 AGNKFINQ
+642 AGNKFIKQ
-650 MTNLLHEDSNGKFS
+650 MTNILHEDSNGKFS

-677 KLPDNTYGWWN
+677 NVPDNTYGWWDN
-688 DFKINLDIELE
+688 FKNNLNIELE
-699 NTVRERKA
+699 NTVKDRNITR
-707 VHNQNKSK
+707 NRTN
-715 SQYHRSR
+715 SQYGRRL

>member
-1 MKKHF
+1 
-6 LIKGGIKMAEI
+6 MAEI

-28 KSGRSSIKNVVRE
+28 GSGRSSINNVVRE

-76 DTEVDSRSRDVI
+76 DTEVDSRSRDVV
-88 SIVSQVQTGNFEAR
+88 SVVSQVQTGNFEAR

-118 YYKENLEFL
+118 YYKENLKFL

-149 HMQSMWTFSEENNQ
+149 HLQSMWTFLEENNQ
-163 KDEYTVSDI
+163 KDEYTVSDV
-172 NTAKV
+172 NPAKV
-177 KSALTSAFLRR
+177 KSALSSAFLRR
-188 NKELGLIAGTDEYKK
+188 NKELGLTAGTDEYKK
-203 AFEEFKVQEKP
+203 AFEEFKVQQKP
-214 KIIERQLAKMNK
+214 KIIERQLAKLNK

-233 KFESGTSPFTKDFY
+233 KFENGTSPFAKDFY
-247 RTFNEEFVNDFMVT
+247 RTFNEEFVNDFMLN
-261 NPSINELKNKVKV
+261 NPVVNELKNKVKV
-274 FSNEGAEVVVRRT
+274 FSNEGVEVVVRRT
-287 KKVNSSEDLDRTK
+287 EKVNSSEDLDRTK
-300 FAMEKEKK
+300 FTMEKEKK
-308 DLENKIG
+308 DLESKIG
-315 SNDYSKNEFMKYM
+315 SNDYSKNEFMKYI

-343 SKEDFLNEFKN
+343 SKKDFLNEFKN

-365 KGITDFKRIF
+365 KEITDFKRIF
-375 DIKKIIKDKL
+375 NIKKIIRDKL

-407 IFKNVDF
+407 VFKNVDF
-414 EAINK
+414 EVINK

-426 AEKVEEL
+426 GEKVEEL
-433 IKNRDNLYF
+433 IKNRENLYF

-447 ETEESNLKSSINFLE
+447 ETKASNLKSSINFLE
-462 KEKNSKNNEIRNLD
+462 TEQISKNNEIRNLD
-476 EQIWEKK
+476 EQIREKK

-494 RRKQELI
+494 IRKQELI

-512 NTLMRNIK
+512 DTLMRNIK

-530 NAIKQDILDKRLQM
+530 NAIKQDILDKKLQM
-544 EPELQEIN
+544 EREQQELN
-552 NKRRQLNDIYVDLEE
+552 NRLRQLNDSYADLEE

-578 LAQPI
+578 LAQPVV
-583 IQKEVDDLVREHLRY
+583 QKEVDNLVREHLRY

-604 DILNFKA
+604 DILNFKS
-611 NNKSEYDKLFGEAE
+611 NNKFEYDKLFGEAE
-625 TRADEKI
+625 AKAYEKI
-632 KGGYIRRKYD
+632 KEAYIRRKHD
-642 AGNKFINQ
+642 AGNKFIKQ
-650 MTNLLHEDSNGKFS
+650 MTNILHEDSNGKFS
-664 LLEIEKTVIAAIE
+664 ILEIEKTVIAAIE
-677 KLPDNTYGWWN
+677 NVPDSTYSWWN
-688 DFKINLDIELE
+688 DFKNNLNIELKK
-699 NTVRERKA
+699 TVKDKNVVRNR
-707 VHNQNKSK
+707 SS
-715 SQYHRSR
+715 SQYDRSL

>member
-1 MKKHF
+1 

-28 KSGRSSIKNVVRE
+28 GSGRSSINNVVKE

-76 DTEVDSRSRDVI
+76 DTEVDSRSRDVV
-88 SIVSQVQTGNFEAR
+88 SVVSQVQTGNFEAR

-127 NDKFGKNAHCV
+127 NKKFGKNARCV

-149 HMQSMWTFSEENNQ
+149 HLQSMWTFSEENNQ
-163 KDEYTVSDI
+163 KDEYTVSDV

-203 AFEEFKVQEKP
+203 AFEKFKVQEKP
-214 KIIERQLAKMNK
+214 KIIERQLTKMNK

-247 RTFNEEFVNDFMVT
+247 RTFNEEFVNDFMVK

-274 FSNEGAEVVVRRT
+274 FSNEDVEVVVRRT
-287 KKVNSSEDLDRTK
+287 EKVNSSEDLDRTK

-308 DLENKIG
+308 ELENKIG

-334 EIIDRKKKI
+334 EIIDKKKKI

-354 YETDFKVRKSN
+354 YETDLKARKSN

-375 DIKKIIKDKL
+375 NIKKIIKDKL

-407 IFKNVDF
+407 VFKNVDF

-419 KIEDYSK
+419 KIEDYLK
-426 AEKVEEL
+426 GEKVEEL
-433 IKNRDNLYF
+433 IKNRENLYF

-447 ETEESNLKSSINFLE
+447 ETKTSNLKSSINFLE
-462 KEKNSKNNEIRNLD
+462 KEQNSKNNEIRNLD

-483 IEAEKPYVVSE
+483 MEAEKPYVVSE
-494 RRKQELI
+494 RRKEELI

-512 NTLMRNIK
+512 DTLMRNIK
-520 KDVEKEEAKN
+520 KDLEKEEDKN

-544 EPELQEIN
+544 ERELQEIN

-573 AELEK
+573 SELEK

-583 IQKEVDDLVREHLRY
+583 IQKEVDDLVCEHLRY

-611 NNKSEYDKLFGEAE
+611 NNKSEYDKLFGEAQA
-625 TRADEKI
+625 RADEKI
-632 KGGYIRRKYD
+632 KGAYIRRKHD
-642 AGNKFINQ
+642 AGNKFIKQ
-650 MTNLLHEDSNGKFS
+650 MTNILHEDSNGKFS

-677 KLPDNTYGWWN
+677 NVPNSTYSWWN
-688 DFKINLDIELE
+688 DFKNNLNIELE
-699 NTVRERKA
+699 KTVKDKNVVRNR
-707 VHNQNKSK
+707 SS
-715 SQYHRSR
+715 SQYDRSL

>member
-1 MKKHF
+1 
-6 LIKGGIKMAEI
+6 MAEI

-28 KSGRSSIKNVVRE
+28 GSGRSSINNVVKE

-76 DTEVDSRSRDVI
+76 DTEVDSRSRDVV
-88 SIVSQVQTGNFEAR
+88 SVVSQVQTGNFEAR

-127 NDKFGKNAHCV
+127 NKKFGKNARCV

-149 HMQSMWTFSEENNQ
+149 HLQSMWTFSEENNQ
-163 KDEYTVSDI
+163 KDEYTVSDV
-172 NTAKV
+172 NPEKV
-177 KSALTSAFLRR
+177 KSALSSAFLRR
-188 NKELGLIAGTDEYKK
+188 NKELGLTAGTDEYKK
-203 AFEEFKVQEKP
+203 AFEEFKVQQKP
-214 KIIERQLAKMNK
+214 KIIERQLAKLNK

-233 KFESGTSPFTKDFY
+233 KFENGTSPFAKDFY
-247 RTFNEEFVNDFMVT
+247 RTFNEEFVNDFMLN
-261 NPSINELKNKVKV
+261 NPVVNELKNKVKV
-274 FSNEGAEVVVRRT
+274 FSNEGVEVVVRRT
-287 KKVNSSEDLDRTK
+287 EKVNSSEDLDRTK
-300 FAMEKEKK
+300 FTMEKEKK
-308 DLENKIG
+308 DLESKIG
-315 SNDYSKNEFMKYM
+315 SNDYSKNEFMKYI

-343 SKEDFLNEFKN
+343 SKKDFLNEFKN

-365 KGITDFKRIF
+365 KEITDFKRIF
-375 DIKKIIKDKL
+375 NIKKIIRDKL

-407 IFKNVDF
+407 VFKNVDF
-414 EAINK
+414 EVINK

-426 AEKVEEL
+426 GEKVEEL
-433 IKNRDNLYF
+433 IKNRENLYF

-447 ETEESNLKSSINFLE
+447 ETKASNLKSSINFLE
-462 KEKNSKNNEIRNLD
+462 TEQISKNNEIRNLD
-476 EQIWEKK
+476 EQIREKK

-494 RRKQELI
+494 IRKQELI

-512 NTLMRNIK
+512 DTLMRNIK

-544 EPELQEIN
+544 EREQQELSN
-552 NKRRQLNDIYVDLEE
+552 RLRQLNDSYADLEE

-578 LAQPI
+578 LAQPVV
-583 IQKEVDDLVREHLRY
+583 QKEVDNLVREHLRY

-604 DILNFKA
+604 DILNFKS
-611 NNKSEYDKLFGEAE
+611 NNKFEYDKLFGEAE
-625 TRADEKI
+625 AKAYEKI
-632 KGGYIRRKYD
+632 KEAYIRRKHD
-642 AGNKFINQ
+642 AGNKFIKQ
-650 MTNLLHEDSNGKFS
+650 MTNILHEDSNGKFS
-664 LLEIEKTVIAAIE
+664 ILEIEKTVIAAIE
-677 KLPDNTYGWWN
+677 NVPDSTYSWWN
-688 DFKINLDIELE
+688 DFKNNLNIELKK
-699 NTVRERKA
+699 TVKDKNVVRNR
-707 VHNQNKSK
+707 SS
-715 SQYHRSR
+715 SQYDRSL

>member
-1 MKKHF
+1 
-6 LIKGGIKMAEI
+6 MAEI

-28 KSGRSSIKNVVRE
+28 KSGRSNINNVVRE

-54 QELTQFNKILV
+54 QKLTQFNKILV
-65 KDLSVLERQYY
+65 KDLSVLERQYS
-76 DTEVDSRSRDVI
+76 DTKVDSRSRDVV
-88 SIVSQVQTGNFEAR
+88 SVVSQVQTGNFEAK

-127 NDKFGKNAHCV
+127 SKKFDKNARCV

-163 KDEYTVSDI
+163 KDEYTVSDV
-172 NTAKV
+172 NPAKV
-177 KSALTSAFLRR
+177 KSALSSAFLRR
-188 NKELGLIAGTDEYKK
+188 NKKLGLTAGTDEYKK

-214 KIIERQLAKMNK
+214 KIIERQLAKLNK

-233 KFESGTSPFTKDFY
+233 KFENGTSPFTKDFY
-247 RTFNEEFVNDFMVT
+247 RTFNEEFVNDFMLN
-261 NPSINELKNKVKV
+261 NPVVNELKNKVKV
-274 FSNEGAEVVVRRT
+274 FSNEGVEVVVRRT
-287 KKVNSSEDLDRTK
+287 EKVNSSEELDRTK

-308 DLENKIG
+308 DLESKIG
-315 SNDYSKNEFMKYM
+315 SNDYSKNEFMKYT

-334 EIIDRKKKI
+334 EIIDKKKKI
-343 SKEDFLNEFKN
+343 SKEDFLNGFKN
-354 YETDFKVRKSN
+354 YETDFKTRKSN
-365 KGITDFKRIF
+365 KKITDFKRIF
-375 DIKKIIKDKL
+375 NIKKIIKDKL

-426 AEKVEEL
+426 GEKVEEL
-433 IKNRDNLYF
+433 IKNRENLYF

-447 ETEESNLKSSINFLE
+447 ETEASNLKSSINFLE
-462 KEKNSKNNEIRNLD
+462 KEQNSKNNEIRNLD

-483 IEAEKPYVVSE
+483 MEAEKPYVVSE

-512 NTLMRNIK
+512 DTLMRNIK

-530 NAIKQDILDKRLQM
+530 NAIKQDILNKRLQL
-544 EPELQEIN
+544 EQEQQELN
-552 NKRRQLNDIYVDLEE
+552 NRLRQLNDSYADLEK
-567 KKRRRK
+567 KKRHRK

-578 LAQPI
+578 LGQPI
-583 IQKEVDDLVREHLRY
+583 IQKEVNDLVREHLRY

-625 TRADEKI
+625 ARADEKI
-632 KGGYIRRKYD
+632 KGAYIRRKHN
-642 AGNKFINQ
+642 AGNKFIKQ
-650 MTNLLHEDSNGKFS
+650 MTNILHEDSNGKFS

-677 KLPDNTYGWWN
+677 NVPDNTYGWWD
-688 DFKINLDIELE
+688 DFKNNLNIELE
-699 NTVRERKA
+699 NTVKDRNITR
-707 VHNQNKSK
+707 NRTN
-715 SQYHRSR
+715 SQYGRRL

>member
-1 MKKHF
+1 
-6 LIKGGIKMAEI
+6 
-17 SAINNF
+17 
-23 KKYNS
+23 
-28 KSGRSSIKNVVRE
+28 
-41 AFRELEKFKNNVN
+41 
-54 QELTQFNKILV
+54 
-65 KDLSVLERQYY
+65 
-76 DTEVDSRSRDVI
+76 
-88 SIVSQVQTGNFEAR
+88 
-102 NGVDLTY
+102 

-127 NDKFGKNAHCV
+127 SKKFGKNAHCV

-163 KDEYTVSDI
+163 KDEYTVSDV

-214 KIIERQLAKMNK
+214 KIIERQLAKLNK

-247 RTFNEEFVNDFMVT
+247 RTFNEEFVNDFMVK

-287 KKVNSSEDLDRTK
+287 EKVNSSEDLDRTK

-354 YETDFKVRKSN
+354 CETDFKVRKSN
-365 KGITDFKRIF
+365 KEITDFKRIF
-375 DIKKIIKDKL
+375 NIKKIIKDKL

-400 EIKLFDE
+400 EIKLFDKV
-407 IFKNVDF
+407 FKNVDF

-426 AEKVEEL
+426 GEKVEEL
-433 IKNRDNLYF
+433 IKNRENLYF

-447 ETEESNLKSSINFLE
+447 ETEASNLKSSINFLE
-462 KEKNSKNNEIRNLD
+462 KEQNSKNNEIRNLD
-476 EQIWEKK
+476 DQIWEKK

-512 NTLMRNIK
+512 DTLMRNIK

-530 NAIKQDILDKRLQM
+530 NAIKQDILDKRLEM
-544 EPELQEIN
+544 ERELQEIN
-552 NKRRQLNDIYVDLEE
+552 NKRRQLNDSYADLEE

-611 NNKSEYDKLFGEAE
+611 NNKLEYDKLFGEAE
-625 TRADEKI
+625 ARADEKI
-632 KGGYIRRKYD
+632 KGAYIRRKHD
-642 AGNKFINQ
+642 AGNKFIKQ
-650 MTNLLHEDSNGKFS
+650 MTNMLHEDANGKFS
-664 LLEIEKTVIAAIE
+664 LLEIEKTVIVAIE
-677 KLPDNTYGWWN
+677 NVPDNTYGWWD
-688 DFKINLDIELE
+688 DFKNNLNIELE
-699 NTVRERKA
+699 NTVRERNT
-707 VHNQNKSK
+707 VRNQNKNK

>member
-1 MKKHF
+1 
-6 LIKGGIKMAEI
+6 MAEI

-28 KSGRSSIKNVVRE
+28 KSGRSSINNVVRE

-76 DTEVDSRSRDVI
+76 DTEVDSRSRDVV
-88 SIVSQVQTGNFEAR
+88 SVVSQVQTGNFEAR

-127 NDKFGKNAHCV
+127 SKKFDKDARCV

-163 KDEYTVSDI
+163 KDEYTVSDV
-172 NTAKV
+172 NPAKV
-177 KSALTSAFLRR
+177 KSALSSAFLRR
-188 NKELGLIAGTDEYKK
+188 NKKLGLTAGTDEYKK
-203 AFEEFKVQEKP
+203 AFEEFKVQQKP
-214 KIIERQLAKMNK
+214 KIIERQLAKLNK

-233 KFESGTSPFTKDFY
+233 KFENGTSPFTKDFY
-247 RTFNEEFVNDFMVT
+247 RTFNEEFVNDFMLN
-261 NPSINELKNKVKV
+261 NPVVNELKNKVKV
-274 FSNEGAEVVVRRT
+274 FSNEGVEVVVRRT
-287 KKVNSSEDLDRTK
+287 EKVNSSEELDRTK

-308 DLENKIG
+308 DLESKIG
-315 SNDYSKNEFMKYM
+315 SNDYSKNEFMKYT

-334 EIIDRKKKI
+334 EIIDKKKKI

-354 YETDFKVRKSN
+354 YETDFKTRKSN
-365 KGITDFKRIF
+365 KEITDFKRIF
-375 DIKKIIKDKL
+375 NIKKIIKDKL

-394 KKNLKK
+394 KKNLEK

-426 AEKVEEL
+426 GEKVEEL
-433 IKNRDNLYF
+433 IKNRENLYF

-447 ETEESNLKSSINFLE
+447 ETEASNLKSSINFLE
-462 KEKNSKNNEIRNLD
+462 KEQNSKNNEIRNLD
-476 EQIWEKK
+476 EQIWEKRT
-483 IEAEKPYVVSE
+483 EAEKPYVVSE

-512 NTLMRNIK
+512 DTLMRNIK

-530 NAIKQDILDKRLQM
+530 NAIKQDILNERLQM
-544 EPELQEIN
+544 ERELQEIN
-552 NKRRQLNDIYVDLEE
+552 NKRRQLNDSYADLEE
-567 KKRRRK
+567 KKRRK
-573 AELEK
+573 KVELEK

-611 NNKSEYDKLFGEAE
+611 NNKSEYDKLFGEAQA
-625 TRADEKI
+625 RADEKI
-632 KGGYIRRKYD
+632 KGAYIRRKHD
-642 AGNKFINQ
+642 AGKKFIKQ
-650 MTNLLHEDSNGKFS
+650 MTNMLHEYINVKLS

-677 KLPDNTYGWWN
+677 NVPDNTYGWWD
-688 DFKINLDIELE
+688 DFKNNLNIELE
-699 NTVRERKA
+699 NTVRERNA
-707 VHNQNKSK
+707 VHNRSK
-715 SQYHRSR
+715 NDFQYDRSR

>member
-1 MKKHF
+1 
-6 LIKGGIKMAEI
+6 MAEI

-28 KSGRSSIKNVVRE
+28 KSSRSSINNVVRE

-65 KDLSVLERQYY
+65 KDLSVLEQQYY
-76 DTEVDSRSRDVI
+76 DTEVDSRSRDVV
-88 SIVSQVQTGNFEAR
+88 SVVSQVQTGNFEAR

-127 NDKFGKNAHCV
+127 NKKFGKNARCV

-149 HMQSMWTFSEENNQ
+149 HLQSMWTFLEENNQ
-163 KDEYTVSDI
+163 KDEYTVSDV
-172 NTAKV
+172 NPAKV
-177 KSALTSAFLRR
+177 KSALSSAFLRR

-214 KIIERQLAKMNK
+214 KIIEKQLAKLNK

-233 KFESGTSPFTKDFY
+233 KFENGTSPFTKDFY
-247 RTFNEEFVNDFMVT
+247 RTFNEEFVNDFMLN
-261 NPSINELKNKVKV
+261 NPVVNELKNKVKV
-274 FSNEGAEVVVRRT
+274 FSNEGVEVVVRRT
-287 KKVNSSEDLDRTK
+287 EKVNSYEELDRTK

-308 DLENKIG
+308 DLESKIG

-354 YETDFKVRKSN
+354 YETDFKTRKSN
-365 KGITDFKRIF
+365 KEITDFKRIF
-375 DIKKIIKDKL
+375 NIKKIIRDKL

-426 AEKVEEL
+426 GEKVEEL
-433 IKNRDNLYF
+433 IKNRENLYF

-447 ETEESNLKSSINFLE
+447 ETEASNLKSSINFLE
-462 KEKNSKNNEIRNLD
+462 KEQNSKNNEIRNLD
-476 EQIWEKK
+476 EQIWEKRT
-483 IEAEKPYVVSE
+483 EAEKPYVVSE

-512 NTLMRNIK
+512 ETLMRNIM
-520 KDVEKEEAKN
+520 KDVEKEKSKN
-530 NAIKQDILDKRLQM
+530 NFLKQDIL
-544 EPELQEIN
+544 
-552 NKRRQLNDIYVDLEE
+552 NKRIQLEQEQQELNNRLRQLNDSYADLEK
-567 KKRRRK
+567 KKRHRK

-578 LAQPI
+578 LGQPI
-583 IQKEVDDLVREHLRY
+583 IQKEVNDLVREHLRY

-625 TRADEKI
+625 ARADEKI
-632 KGGYIRRKYD
+632 KGAYIRRKHN
-642 AGNKFINQ
+642 AGNKFIKQ
-650 MTNLLHEDSNGKFS
+650 MTNILHEDSNGKFS

-677 KLPDNTYGWWN
+677 NVPDNTYSWWN
-688 DFKINLDIELE
+688 DFKNNLNIELE
-699 NTVRERKA
+699 KTVKDKNVVR
-707 VHNQNKSK
+707 NL
-715 SQYHRSR
+715 

>member
-1 MKKHF
+1 
-6 LIKGGIKMAEI
+6 MAEI

-28 KSGRSSIKNVVRE
+28 GSGRSSINNVVRE

-54 QELTQFNKILV
+54 QELTKFNKILV

-76 DTEVDSRSRDVI
+76 DTEVDSRSRDVV
-88 SIVSQVQTGNFEAR
+88 SVVSQVQTGNFEAR

-127 NDKFGKNAHCV
+127 NKKFGKNAHCV
-138 YAVIHFDESTP
+138 YAVIHLDESTP
-149 HMQSMWTFSEENNQ
+149 HMQSLWTFSEANNQ
-163 KDEYTVSDI
+163 KDKYTVSDV

-233 KFESGTSPFTKDFY
+233 KFENGTSPFTKDFY
-247 RTFNEEFVNDFMVT
+247 RTFNEEFVNDFMVNNT
-261 NPSINELKNKVKV
+261 AVNELKNKVKV
-274 FSNEGAEVVVRRT
+274 FSSEDVEVVVRRT
-287 KKVNSSEDLDRTK
+287 EKVNSSEDLDRTK

-308 DLENKIG
+308 DLESKIG
-315 SNDYSKNEFMKYM
+315 NNDYSKNEFMKYT

-365 KGITDFKRIF
+365 KEIADFKRIF
-375 DIKKIIKDKL
+375 NIKKIIRDKL

-426 AEKVEEL
+426 GEKVEEL
-433 IKNRDNLYF
+433 IKNRENLYF

-447 ETEESNLKSSINFLE
+447 ETEASNLKSSINFLE
-462 KEKNSKNNEIRNLD
+462 KEQNSKNNEIRNLD
-476 EQIWEKK
+476 KQIWEKK
-483 IEAEKPYVVSE
+483 IEVEKPYVVSE

-512 NTLMRNIK
+512 DTLMRNIK

-544 EPELQEIN
+544 ERELQEIN
-552 NKRRQLNDIYVDLEE
+552 NKRRQLNDSYADLEE
-567 KKRRRK
+567 KKRRKK

-583 IQKEVDDLVREHLRY
+583 IQKEVDNLVREHLRY

-625 TRADEKI
+625 ARADEKI
-632 KGGYIRRKYD
+632 KGAYIRRKHD
-642 AGNKFINQ
+642 AGNKFIKQ
-650 MTNLLHEDSNGKFS
+650 MTNLLHKDTNVKLS

-677 KLPDNTYGWWN
+677 NVPNSTYSWWN
-688 DFKINLDIELE
+688 DFKNNLNIELE
-699 NTVRERKA
+699 NTVKDRNVIR
-707 VHNQNKSK
+707 NRSS
-715 SQYHRSR
+715 SQYDRSL

>member
-1 MKKHF
+1 
-6 LIKGGIKMAEI
+6 MAEI

-28 KSGRSSIKNVVRE
+28 KSGRSSINNVVRE

-76 DTEVDSRSRDVI
+76 DTEVDSRSRDVV
-88 SIVSQVQTGNFEAR
+88 SVVSQVQTGNFEAR

-127 NDKFGKNAHCV
+127 SKKFGKNAHCV

-163 KDEYTVSDI
+163 KDEYTVSDV

-247 RTFNEEFVNDFMVT
+247 RTFNEEFVNDFMVK

-287 KKVNSSEDLDRTK
+287 EKVNSSEDLDRTK

-343 SKEDFLNEFKN
+343 SKEGFLNEFKN

-365 KGITDFKRIF
+365 KEITDFKRIF
-375 DIKKIIKDKL
+375 NIKKIIKDKL

-407 IFKNVDF
+407 VFKNIDF

-426 AEKVEEL
+426 GEKVEEL
-433 IKNRDNLYF
+433 IKNRENLYF

-447 ETEESNLKSSINFLE
+447 ETEASNLKSSINFLE
-462 KEKNSKNNEIRNLD
+462 KEQNSKNNEIRNLD
-476 EQIWEKK
+476 DQIWEKK
-483 IEAEKPYVVSE
+483 MEAEKPYVVSE

-512 NTLMRNIK
+512 DTLMRNIK

-530 NAIKQDILDKRLQM
+530 NAIKQDILDKRLEM
-544 EPELQEIN
+544 ERELQEIN
-552 NKRRQLNDIYVDLEE
+552 NKRRQLNDSYAYLEE

-611 NNKSEYDKLFGEAE
+611 NNKSEYDKLFGEAQA
-625 TRADEKI
+625 RADEKI
-632 KGGYIRRKYD
+632 KGAYIRRKHD
-642 AGNKFINQ
+642 AGNKFIKQ
-650 MTNLLHEDSNGKFS
+650 MTNMLHEDTNGKFS

-677 KLPDNTYGWWN
+677 NVPDNTYGWWD
-688 DFKINLDIELE
+688 DFKNNLNIELE
-699 NTVRERKA
+699 NTVRERNA
-707 VHNQNKSK
+707 VHNRSK
-715 SQYHRSR
+715 NDFQYDRSR

>member
-1 MKKHF
+1 
-6 LIKGGIKMAEI
+6 MAEI
-17 SAINNF
+17 SALNNF

-28 KSGRSSIKNVVRE
+28 KSGRSNINNVVRE

-54 QELTQFNKILV
+54 QKLTQFNKILV
-65 KDLSVLERQYY
+65 KDLSVLERQYS

-88 SIVSQVQTGNFEAR
+88 SVVSQVQTGNFEAK

-127 NDKFGKNAHCV
+127 SKKFDKNARCV

-163 KDEYTVSDI
+163 KDEYTVSDV
-172 NTAKV
+172 NPAKV
-177 KSALTSAFLRR
+177 KSALSSAFLRR
-188 NKELGLIAGTDEYKK
+188 NKELGLVAGTDEYKK

-214 KIIERQLAKMNK
+214 KIIERQLAKLNK

-247 RTFNEEFVNDFMVT
+247 RTFNEEFVNDFMVK
-261 NPSINELKNKVKV
+261 NLSINELKNKVKV

-287 KKVNSSEDLDRTK
+287 EKVNSSEDLDRTK
-300 FAMEKEKK
+300 FTMEKEKK
-308 DLENKIG
+308 DLESKIG
-315 SNDYSKNEFMKYM
+315 SNDYSKNEFMKYI

-343 SKEDFLNEFKN
+343 SKKDFLNEFKN

-365 KGITDFKRIF
+365 KEITDFKRIF
-375 DIKKIIKDKL
+375 NIKKIIRDKL

-407 IFKNVDF
+407 VFKNVDF
-414 EAINK
+414 EVINK

-426 AEKVEEL
+426 GEKVEEL
-433 IKNRDNLYF
+433 IKNRENLYF

-447 ETEESNLKSSINFLE
+447 ETKASNLKSSINFLE
-462 KEKNSKNNEIRNLD
+462 TEQISKNNEIRNLD
-476 EQIWEKK
+476 EQIREKK

-494 RRKQELI
+494 IRKQELI

-512 NTLMRNIK
+512 DTLMRNIK

-530 NAIKQDILDKRLQM
+530 NAIKQDILDKKLQM
-544 EPELQEIN
+544 EREQQELN
-552 NKRRQLNDIYVDLEE
+552 NRLRQLNDSYADLEE

-578 LAQPI
+578 LAQPVV
-583 IQKEVDDLVREHLRY
+583 QKEVDNLVREHLRY

-604 DILNFKA
+604 DILNFKS
-611 NNKSEYDKLFGEAE
+611 NNKFEYDKLFGEAE
-625 TRADEKI
+625 AKAYEKI
-632 KGGYIRRKYD
+632 KEAYIRRKHD
-642 AGNKFINQ
+642 AGNKFIKQ
-650 MTNLLHEDSNGKFS
+650 MTNILHEDSNGKFS
-664 LLEIEKTVIAAIE
+664 ILEIEKTVIAAIE
-677 KLPDNTYGWWN
+677 NVPDSTYSWWN
-688 DFKINLDIELE
+688 DFKNNLNIELKK
-699 NTVRERKA
+699 TVKDKNVVRNR
-707 VHNQNKSK
+707 SS
-715 SQYHRSR
+715 SQYDRSL

>member
-1 MKKHF
+1 M
-6 LIKGGIKMAEI
+6 IKGGIKMAEI

-28 KSGRSSIKNVVRE
+28 KSGRSSINNVVKE

-76 DTEVDSRSRDVI
+76 DTEVDSRSRDVV
-88 SIVSQVQTGNFEAR
+88 SVVSQVQTGNFEAR

-127 NDKFGKNAHCV
+127 NKKFGKNARCV

-149 HMQSMWTFSEENNQ
+149 HLQSMWTFLEENNQ
-163 KDEYTVSDI
+163 KDEYTVSDV
-172 NTAKV
+172 NPAKV
-177 KSALTSAFLRR
+177 KSALSSAFLRR
-188 NKELGLIAGTDEYKK
+188 NKELGLVAGTDEYKK

-214 KIIERQLAKMNK
+214 KIIERQLAKLNK

-247 RTFNEEFVNDFMVT
+247 RTFNEEFVNDFMV
-261 NPSINELKNKVKV
+261 NNAVVNELKNKVKV
-274 FSNEGAEVVVRRT
+274 FSNEGVEVVVRRT
-287 KKVNSSEDLDRTK
+287 EKVNSSEELDRTK
-300 FAMEKEKK
+300 LVMEKKK
-308 DLENKIG
+308 KELENKIG

-365 KGITDFKRIF
+365 KEITDFKRIF
-375 DIKKIIKDKL
+375 NIKKIIKDKL

-407 IFKNVDF
+407 VFKNVDF

-419 KIEDYSK
+419 KIEDYLK
-426 AEKVEEL
+426 GEKVEEL
-433 IKNRDNLYF
+433 IKNRENLYF

-447 ETEESNLKSSINFLE
+447 ETKTSNLKSSINVLE
-462 KEKNSKNNEIRNLD
+462 KEQISKNNEIRNLD
-476 EQIWEKK
+476 DQISEKK
-483 IEAEKPYVVSE
+483 KEAEKPYLVSE

-512 NTLMRNIK
+512 DTLMRNIK
-520 KDVEKEEAKN
+520 KDIEKEEAKN
-530 NAIKQDILDKRLQM
+530 NVIKQDILDKRLQM
-544 EPELQEIN
+544 ERELQEIN

-611 NNKSEYDKLFGEAE
+611 NNKSEYDKLFGEAQA
-625 TRADEKI
+625 RADEKV
-632 KGGYIRRKYD
+632 KGAYIRRKHD
-642 AGNKFINQ
+642 AGNKFIKQ
-650 MTNLLHEDSNGKFS
+650 MTNILHEDSNGKFS
-664 LLEIEKTVIAAIE
+664 FLEIEKTVIAAIE
-677 KLPDNTYGWWN
+677 NVPDNTYSWWN
-688 DFKINLDIELE
+688 DFKNNLNIELE
-699 NTVRERKA
+699 NTVKDKNVVRNR
-707 VHNQNKSK
+707 SS
-715 SQYHRSR
+715 SQYDRS

>member
-1 MKKHF
+1 
-6 LIKGGIKMAEI
+6 MAEI

-28 KSGRSSIKNVVRE
+28 KSGRSSINNVVRE

-76 DTEVDSRSRDVI
+76 DTEVDSRSRDVV
-88 SIVSQVQTGNFEAR
+88 SVVSQVQTGNFEAK

-109 MLSLEKWEQ
+109 MLSLEKREQ

-127 NDKFGKNAHCV
+127 NDKFGKNVHCV

-163 KDEYTVSDI
+163 KDEYTVSDV

-177 KSALTSAFLRR
+177 KSTLTSAFLRR
-188 NKELGLIAGTDEYKK
+188 NKELELIAGTDEYKK

-214 KIIERQLAKMNK
+214 KIIERQLAKLNK

-247 RTFNEEFVNDFMVT
+247 RTFNEEFVNDFMLN
-261 NPSINELKNKVKV
+261 NPVVNELKNKVKV
-274 FSNEGAEVVVRRT
+274 FSNEGVEVVVRRT
-287 KKVNSSEDLDRTK
+287 EKVNSSEELDRTK

-308 DLENKIG
+308 DLESKIG
-315 SNDYSKNEFMKYM
+315 SNDYSKNEFMKYT

-334 EIIDRKKKI
+334 EIIDKKKKI

-354 YETDFKVRKSN
+354 YETDFKTRKSN
-365 KGITDFKRIF
+365 KEITDFKRIF
-375 DIKKIIKDKL
+375 NIKKIIKDKL

-400 EIKLFDE
+400 EVKLFDE
-407 IFKNVDF
+407 VFRDVDF
-414 EAINK
+414 EVINK

-426 AEKVEEL
+426 GEKVEEL
-433 IKNRDNLYF
+433 IKNRENLYF

-447 ETEESNLKSSINFLE
+447 ETKASNLKSSINFLE
-462 KEKNSKNNEIRNLD
+462 KEQNSKNNEIRNLD
-476 EQIWEKK
+476 EQIWEKRT
-483 IEAEKPYVVSE
+483 EAEKPYVVSE

-512 NTLMRNIK
+512 ETLMRNIM
-520 KDVEKEEAKN
+520 KDVEKEKSKN
-530 NAIKQDILDKRLQM
+530 NFLKQDILNKRLQL
-544 EPELQEIN
+544 EQEQQELN
-552 NKRRQLNDIYVDLEE
+552 NRLRQLNDSYADLEE

-578 LAQPI
+578 LAHPI

-625 TRADEKI
+625 ARADEKI
-632 KGGYIRRKYD
+632 KGAYIRRKHN
-642 AGNKFINQ
+642 AGNKFIKQ
-650 MTNLLHEDSNGKFS
+650 MTNLLHKDSNGKFS

-677 KLPDNTYGWWN
+677 NVSDSAYSWWN
-688 DFKINLDIELE
+688 DFKNNLNIKLE
-699 NTVRERKA
+699 NAVKDKNVVRNR
-707 VHNQNKSK
+707 SS
-715 SQYHRSR
+715 SQYDRSL

>member
-28 KSGRSSIKNVVRE
+28 KSGRSSINNVVRE

-65 KDLSVLERQYY
+65 KDLSVLEQQYY
-76 DTEVDSRSRDVI
+76 DTEVDSRSRDVV
-88 SIVSQVQTGNFEAR
+88 SVVSQVQTGNFEAR

-127 NDKFGKNAHCV
+127 NKKFGKNARCV

-149 HMQSMWTFSEENNQ
+149 HLQSMWTFLEENNQ
-163 KDEYTVSDI
+163 KDEYTVSDV
-172 NTAKV
+172 NPAKV
-177 KSALTSAFLRR
+177 KSALSSAFLRR
-188 NKELGLIAGTDEYKK
+188 NKELGLVAGTDEYKK

-214 KIIERQLAKMNK
+214 KIIERQLAKLNK

-247 RTFNEEFVNDFMVT
+247 RTFNEEFVNDFMV
-261 NPSINELKNKVKV
+261 NNAAVNELKNKIKV
-274 FSNEGAEVVVRRT
+274 FSNEGVEVVVRRT
-287 KKVNSSEDLDRTK
+287 EKVNSSEELDRTK
-300 FAMEKEKK
+300 LVMEKKK
-308 DLENKIG
+308 KELENKIG

-334 EIIDRKKKI
+334 EIIDKKKKI

-365 KGITDFKRIF
+365 KEITDFKRIF
-375 DIKKIIKDKL
+375 NIKKIIKDKL
-385 NQRQNNKNF
+385 NQKQNNKNF

-407 IFKNVDF
+407 VFKNVDF

-426 AEKVEEL
+426 GEKVEEL
-433 IKNRDNLYF
+433 IKNRENLYF

-447 ETEESNLKSSINFLE
+447 ETKTSNLKSSINFLE
-462 KEKNSKNNEIRNLD
+462 KEQISKNNEIRNLD
-476 EQIWEKK
+476 EQILEKK
-483 IEAEKPYVVSE
+483 KEAEKPYLVSE

-512 NTLMRNIK
+512 DTLMRNIK

-544 EPELQEIN
+544 EREQQELN
-552 NKRRQLNDIYVDLEE
+552 NRLRQLNDSYADLEE

-578 LAQPI
+578 LAQPVV
-583 IQKEVDDLVREHLRY
+583 QQEVDDLVREHLRY

-611 NNKSEYDKLFGEAE
+611 NNKSEYDKLFGEAQA
-625 TRADEKI
+625 RADEKI
-632 KGGYIRRKYD
+632 KRAYIRRKYD
-642 AGNKFINQ
+642 AGNKFIKQ
-650 MTNLLHEDSNGKFS
+650 MTKILHEDFNGKFS

-677 KLPDNTYGWWN
+677 NVPDSTYSWWN
-688 DFKINLDIELE
+688 DFKNNLNIELE
-699 NTVRERKA
+699 NTVKDKNVVRNRS
-707 VHNQNKSK
+707 N
-715 SQYHRSR
+715 SQYDRSL

>member
-1 MKKHF
+1 MV
-6 LIKGGIKMAEI
+6 KMAEI
-17 SAINNF
+17 SALNNF

-28 KSGRSSIKNVVRE
+28 KSGRSNINNVVRE
-41 AFRELEKFKNNVN
+41 AFRELGKFKNNVN
-54 QELTQFNKILV
+54 QKLTQFNKILV
-65 KDLSVLERQYY
+65 KDLSVLERQYS
-76 DTEVDSRSRDVI
+76 DTEVDSRSRDVV
-88 SIVSQVQTGNFEAR
+88 SVVSQVQTGNFEAK

-127 NDKFGKNAHCV
+127 SKKFDKDARCV

-163 KDEYTVSDI
+163 KDEYTVSDV
-172 NTAKV
+172 NPAKV
-177 KSALTSAFLRR
+177 KSALSSAFLRR
-188 NKELGLIAGTDEYKK
+188 NKKLGLTTGTEEYKK
-203 AFEEFKVQEKP
+203 AFEEFKVQQKP
-214 KIIERQLAKMNK
+214 KIIERQLAKLNK

-233 KFESGTSPFTKDFY
+233 KFENGTSPFTKDFY
-247 RTFNEEFVNDFMVT
+247 RTFNEEFVNDFMLN
-261 NPSINELKNKVKV
+261 NPVVNELKNKVKV
-274 FSNEGAEVVVRRT
+274 FSNEGVEVVVRRT
-287 KKVNSSEDLDRTK
+287 EKVNSSEELDRTK

-308 DLENKIG
+308 DLESKIG
-315 SNDYSKNEFMKYM
+315 SNDYSKNEFMKYT

-334 EIIDRKKKI
+334 EIIDKKKKI

-354 YETDFKVRKSN
+354 YETDFKTRKSN
-365 KGITDFKRIF
+365 KEITDFKRIF
-375 DIKKIIKDKL
+375 NIKKIIKDKL

-394 KKNLKK
+394 KKNLEK

-426 AEKVEEL
+426 GEKVEEL
-433 IKNRDNLYF
+433 IKNRENLYF

-447 ETEESNLKSSINFLE
+447 ETEASNLKSSINFLE
-462 KEKNSKNNEIRNLD
+462 KEQNSKNNEIRNLD
-476 EQIWEKK
+476 EQIWEKRT
-483 IEAEKPYVVSE
+483 EAEKPYVVSE

-512 NTLMRNIK
+512 DTLMRNIK

-530 NAIKQDILDKRLQM
+530 NAIKQDILNERLQM
-544 EPELQEIN
+544 ERELQEIN
-552 NKRRQLNDIYVDLEE
+552 NKRRQLNDSYADLEE
-567 KKRRRK
+567 KKRRKK

-611 NNKSEYDKLFGEAE
+611 NNKSEYDKLFGEAQA
-625 TRADEKI
+625 RADEKI
-632 KGGYIRRKYD
+632 KGAYIRRKHD
-642 AGNKFINQ
+642 AGKKFIKQ
-650 MTNLLHEDSNGKFS
+650 MTNMLHEYINVKLS

-677 KLPDNTYGWWN
+677 NVPDNTYGWWD
-688 DFKINLDIELE
+688 DFKNNLNIELKK
-699 NTVRERKA
+699 TVKDKNVVRNR
-707 VHNQNKSK
+707 SS
-715 SQYHRSR
+715 SQYDRSL

>member
-28 KSGRSSIKNVVRE
+28 KSGRSSINNVVRE

-54 QELTQFNKILV
+54 QKLTQFNKILV
-65 KDLSVLERQYY
+65 KDLSVLEQQYY
-76 DTEVDSRSRDVI
+76 DTEVDSRSRDVV
-88 SIVSQVQTGNFEAR
+88 SVVSQVQTGNFEAR

-127 NDKFGKNAHCV
+127 NKKFGKNARCV

-149 HMQSMWTFSEENNQ
+149 HLQSMWTFLEENNQ
-163 KDEYTVSDI
+163 KDEYTVSDV
-172 NTAKV
+172 NPAKV
-177 KSALTSAFLRR
+177 KSALSSAFLRR
-188 NKELGLIAGTDEYKK
+188 NKELGLVAGTDEYKK

-214 KIIERQLAKMNK
+214 KIIERQLVKLNK

-247 RTFNEEFVNDFMVT
+247 RTFNEEFVNDFMV
-261 NPSINELKNKVKV
+261 NNAAVNELKNKIKV
-274 FSNEGAEVVVRRT
+274 FSNEGVEVVVRRT
-287 KKVNSSEDLDRTK
+287 EKVNSSEELDRTK
-300 FAMEKEKK
+300 FVMEKKK
-308 DLENKIG
+308 KELENKIG

-334 EIIDRKKKI
+334 EIIDKKKKI

-365 KGITDFKRIF
+365 KEITDFKRIF
-375 DIKKIIKDKL
+375 NIKKIIKDKL
-385 NQRQNNKNF
+385 NQKQNNKNF

-407 IFKNVDF
+407 VFKNVDF

-426 AEKVEEL
+426 GEKVEEL
-433 IKNRDNLYF
+433 IKNRENLYF

-447 ETEESNLKSSINFLE
+447 ETKTSNLKSSINFLE
-462 KEKNSKNNEIRNLD
+462 KEQISKNNEIRNLD
-476 EQIWEKK
+476 EQILEKK
-483 IEAEKPYVVSE
+483 KEAEKPYLVSE

-512 NTLMRNIK
+512 DTLMRNIK

-544 EPELQEIN
+544 EREQQELN
-552 NKRRQLNDIYVDLEE
+552 NRLRQLNDSYADLEE

-578 LAQPI
+578 LAQPVV
-583 IQKEVDDLVREHLRY
+583 QQEVDDLVREHLRY

-611 NNKSEYDKLFGEAE
+611 NNKSEYDKLFGEAQA
-625 TRADEKI
+625 RADEKI
-632 KGGYIRRKYD
+632 KRAYIRRKYD
-642 AGNKFINQ
+642 AGNKFIKQ
-650 MTNLLHEDSNGKFS
+650 MTKILHEDFNGKFS

-677 KLPDNTYGWWN
+677 NVPDSTYSWWN
-688 DFKINLDIELE
+688 DFKNNLNIELE
-699 NTVRERKA
+699 NTVKDKNVVRNRS
-707 VHNQNKSK
+707 N
-715 SQYHRSR
+715 SQYDRSL

>member
-1 MKKHF
+1 
-6 LIKGGIKMAEI
+6 MAEI

-28 KSGRSSIKNVVRE
+28 KSGRSSINNVVRE

-54 QELTQFNKILV
+54 QKLTQFNKILV
-65 KDLSVLERQYY
+65 KDLSVLEQQYY
-76 DTEVDSRSRDVI
+76 DTEVDSRSRDVV
-88 SIVSQVQTGNFEAR
+88 SVVSQVQTGNFEAR

-127 NDKFGKNAHCV
+127 SKKFDKNARCV

-163 KDEYTVSDI
+163 KDEYTVSDV
-172 NTAKV
+172 NPAKV
-177 KSALTSAFLRR
+177 KSALSSAFLRR
-188 NKELGLIAGTDEYKK
+188 NKELGLVAGTDEYKK

-214 KIIERQLAKMNK
+214 KIIERQLAKLNK
-226 NKSDKKF
+226 NKLDKKF

-247 RTFNEEFVNDFMVT
+247 RTFNEEFVNDFMV
-261 NPSINELKNKVKV
+261 NNAAVNELKNKIKV
-274 FSNEGAEVVVRRT
+274 FSNEGVEVVVRRT
-287 KKVNSSEDLDRTK
+287 EKVNSSEELDRTK

-308 DLENKIG
+308 DLESKIG
-315 SNDYSKNEFMKYM
+315 SNDYSKNEFMKYT

-334 EIIDRKKKI
+334 EIIDKKKKI

-365 KGITDFKRIF
+365 KEITDFKRIF
-375 DIKKIIKDKL
+375 NIKKIIRDKL

-426 AEKVEEL
+426 GEKVEEL
-433 IKNRDNLYF
+433 IKNRENLYF

-447 ETEESNLKSSINFLE
+447 ETKTSNLKSSINFLE
-462 KEKNSKNNEIRNLD
+462 KEQISKNNEIRNLD
-476 EQIWEKK
+476 EQILEKK
-483 IEAEKPYVVSE
+483 KESEKPYLVSE

-512 NTLMRNIK
+512 DTLMRNIK

-544 EPELQEIN
+544 EREQQELN
-552 NKRRQLNDIYVDLEE
+552 NRLRQLNDSYADLEE

-578 LAQPI
+578 LAQPVV
-583 IQKEVDDLVREHLRY
+583 QQEVDDLVREHLRY

-611 NNKSEYDKLFGEAE
+611 NNKSEYDKLFGEAQA
-625 TRADEKI
+625 RADEKI
-632 KGGYIRRKYD
+632 KRAYIRRKYD
-642 AGNKFINQ
+642 AGNKFIKQ
-650 MTNLLHEDSNGKFS
+650 MTKILHEDFNGKFS

-677 KLPDNTYGWWN
+677 NVPDSTYSWWN
-688 DFKINLDIELE
+688 DFKNNLNIELE
-699 NTVRERKA
+699 NTVKDKNVVRNRS
-707 VHNQNKSK
+707 N
-715 SQYHRSR
+715 SQYDRSL

>member
-1 MKKHF
+1 
-6 LIKGGIKMAEI
+6 MAEI

-28 KSGRSSIKNVVRE
+28 KSGRSSINNVVRE

-54 QELTQFNKILV
+54 QKLTQFNKILV
-65 KDLSVLERQYY
+65 KDLSVLEQQYY
-76 DTEVDSRSRDVI
+76 DTEVDSRSRDVV
-88 SIVSQVQTGNFEAR
+88 SVVSQVQTGNFEAR

-127 NDKFGKNAHCV
+127 NKKFGKNARCV

-149 HMQSMWTFSEENNQ
+149 HLQSMWTFLEENNQ
-163 KDEYTVSDI
+163 KDEYTVSDV
-172 NTAKV
+172 NPAKV
-177 KSALTSAFLRR
+177 KSALSSAFLRR
-188 NKELGLIAGTDEYKK
+188 NKELGLVAGTDEYKK

-214 KIIERQLAKMNK
+214 KIIERQLAKLNK

-247 RTFNEEFVNDFMVT
+247 RTFNEEFVNDFMV
-261 NPSINELKNKVKV
+261 NNAAVNELKNKIKV
-274 FSNEGAEVVVRRT
+274 FSNEGVEVVVRRT
-287 KKVNSSEDLDRTK
+287 EKVNSSEELDRTK
-300 FAMEKEKK
+300 FVMEKKK
-308 DLENKIG
+308 KELENKIG

-334 EIIDRKKKI
+334 EIIDKKKKI

-365 KGITDFKRIF
+365 KEITDFKRIF
-375 DIKKIIKDKL
+375 NIKKIIKDKL
-385 NQRQNNKNF
+385 NQKQNNKNF

-407 IFKNVDF
+407 VFKNVDF

-426 AEKVEEL
+426 GEKVEEL
-433 IKNRDNLYF
+433 IKNRENLYF

-447 ETEESNLKSSINFLE
+447 ETKTSNLKSSINFLE
-462 KEKNSKNNEIRNLD
+462 KEQISKNNEIRNLD
-476 EQIWEKK
+476 EQILEKK
-483 IEAEKPYVVSE
+483 KEAEKPYLVSE

-512 NTLMRNIK
+512 DTLMRNIK

-544 EPELQEIN
+544 EREQQELN
-552 NKRRQLNDIYVDLEE
+552 NRLRQLNDSYADLEE

-578 LAQPI
+578 LAQPVV
-583 IQKEVDDLVREHLRY
+583 QKEVDDLVREHLRY

-611 NNKSEYDKLFGEAE
+611 NNKSEYDKLFGEAQA
-625 TRADEKI
+625 RADEKI
-632 KGGYIRRKYD
+632 KRAYIRRKYD
-642 AGNKFINQ
+642 AGNKFIKQ
-650 MTNLLHEDSNGKFS
+650 MTKILHEDFNGKFS

-677 KLPDNTYGWWN
+677 NVPDSTYSWWN
-688 DFKINLDIELE
+688 DFKNNLNIELE
-699 NTVRERKA
+699 NTVKDKNVVRNRS
-707 VHNQNKSK
+707 N
-715 SQYHRSR
+715 SQYDRSL

>member
-1 MKKHF
+1 
-6 LIKGGIKMAEI
+6 MAEI

-28 KSGRSSIKNVVRE
+28 KSSRSSINNVVRE

-54 QELTQFNKILV
+54 QELTKFNKILV

-76 DTEVDSRSRDVI
+76 DTEVDSRSRDVV
-88 SIVSQVQTGNFEAR
+88 SVVSQVQTGNFEAK

-127 NDKFGKNAHCV
+127 SKKFDKNARCI

-163 KDEYTVSDI
+163 KDEYTVSDV
-172 NTAKV
+172 NPAKV
-177 KSALTSAFLRR
+177 KSALSSAFLRR

-214 KIIERQLAKMNK
+214 KIIEKQLAKLNK

-233 KFESGTSPFTKDFY
+233 KFENGTSPFTKDFY
-247 RTFNEEFVNDFMVT
+247 RTFNEEFVNDFMLN
-261 NPSINELKNKVKV
+261 NPVVNELKNKVKV
-274 FSNEGAEVVVRRT
+274 FSNEGVEVVVRRT
-287 KKVNSSEDLDRTK
+287 EKVNSYEELDRTK

-308 DLENKIG
+308 DLESKIG
-315 SNDYSKNEFMKYM
+315 SNDYSKNEFMKYT

-334 EIIDRKKKI
+334 EIIDKKKKI

-365 KGITDFKRIF
+365 KEIADFKRIF
-375 DIKKIIKDKL
+375 NIKKIIRDKL

-426 AEKVEEL
+426 GEKVEEL
-433 IKNRDNLYF
+433 IKNRENLYF

-447 ETEESNLKSSINFLE
+447 ETEASNLKSSINFLE
-462 KEKNSKNNEIRNLD
+462 KEQNSKNNEIRNLD
-476 EQIWEKK
+476 KQIWEKK
-483 IEAEKPYVVSE
+483 IEVEKPYVVSE

-512 NTLMRNIK
+512 ETLMRNIM
-520 KDVEKEEAKN
+520 KDVEKEKSKN
-530 NAIKQDILDKRLQM
+530 NSLKQDILNKRLQL
-544 EPELQEIN
+544 EQEQQELN
-552 NKRRQLNDIYVDLEE
+552 NRLRQLNDSYADLEK
-567 KKRRRK
+567 KKRHRK

-578 LAQPI
+578 LGQPI
-583 IQKEVDDLVREHLRY
+583 IQKEVNDLVREHLRY

-625 TRADEKI
+625 ARADEKI
-632 KGGYIRRKYD
+632 KGAYIRRKHN
-642 AGNKFINQ
+642 AGNKFIKQ
-650 MTNLLHEDSNGKFS
+650 MTNILHEDSNGKFS

-677 KLPDNTYGWWN
+677 NVPDNTYGWWDN
-688 DFKINLDIELE
+688 FKNNLNIELE
-699 NTVRERKA
+699 NTVKDRNITR
-707 VHNQNKSK
+707 NRTN
-715 SQYHRSR
+715 SQYGRRL

>member
-1 MKKHF
+1 
-6 LIKGGIKMAEI
+6 MAEI

-28 KSGRSSIKNVVRE
+28 KSGRSSINNVVRE

-54 QELTQFNKILV
+54 QKLTQFNKILV
-65 KDLSVLERQYY
+65 KDLSVLEQQYY
-76 DTEVDSRSRDVI
+76 DTEVDSRSRDVV
-88 SIVSQVQTGNFEAR
+88 SVVSQVQTGNFEAR

-127 NDKFGKNAHCV
+127 NKKFGKNARCV

-149 HMQSMWTFSEENNQ
+149 HLQSMWTFLEENNQ
-163 KDEYTVSDI
+163 KDEYTVSDV
-172 NTAKV
+172 NPAKV
-177 KSALTSAFLRR
+177 KSALSSAFLRR
-188 NKELGLIAGTDEYKK
+188 NKELGLVAGTDEYKK

-214 KIIERQLAKMNK
+214 KIIERQLAKLNK

-247 RTFNEEFVNDFMVT
+247 RTFNEEFVNDFMV
-261 NPSINELKNKVKV
+261 NNAAVNELKNKIKV
-274 FSNEGAEVVVRRT
+274 FSNEGVEVVVRRT
-287 KKVNSSEDLDRTK
+287 EKVNSSEELDRTK
-300 FAMEKEKK
+300 FVMEKKK
-308 DLENKIG
+308 KELENKIG

-365 KGITDFKRIF
+365 KEITDFKRIF
-375 DIKKIIKDKL
+375 NIKKIIKDKL
-385 NQRQNNKNF
+385 NQKQNNKNF

-407 IFKNVDF
+407 VFKNVDF

-426 AEKVEEL
+426 GEKVEEL
-433 IKNRDNLYF
+433 IKNRENLYF

-447 ETEESNLKSSINFLE
+447 ETKTSNLKSSINFLE
-462 KEKNSKNNEIRNLD
+462 KEQISKNNEIRNLD
-476 EQIWEKK
+476 EQILEKK
-483 IEAEKPYVVSE
+483 KEAEKPYLVSE

-512 NTLMRNIK
+512 DTLMRNIK

-544 EPELQEIN
+544 EREQQELN
-552 NKRRQLNDIYVDLEE
+552 NRLRQLNDSYADLEE

-573 AELEK
+573 SELEK
-578 LAQPI
+578 LAQPVV
-583 IQKEVDDLVREHLRY
+583 QQEVDDLVREHLRY

-611 NNKSEYDKLFGEAE
+611 NNKSEYDKLFGEAQA
-625 TRADEKI
+625 RADEKI
-632 KGGYIRRKYD
+632 KRAYIRRKYD
-642 AGNKFINQ
+642 AGNKFIKQ
-650 MTNLLHEDSNGKFS
+650 MTKILHEDFNGKFS

-677 KLPDNTYGWWN
+677 NVPDSTYSWWN
-688 DFKINLDIELE
+688 DFKNNLNIELE
-699 NTVRERKA
+699 NTVKDKNVVRNRS
-707 VHNQNKSK
+707 N
-715 SQYHRSR
+715 SQYDRSL

>member
-1 MKKHF
+1 M
-6 LIKGGIKMAEI
+6 IKGGIKMAEI

-28 KSGRSSIKNVVRE
+28 GSGRSSINNVVKE

-76 DTEVDSRSRDVI
+76 DTEVDSRSRDVV
-88 SIVSQVQTGNFEAR
+88 SVVSQVQTGNFEAR

-127 NDKFGKNAHCV
+127 NKKFGKNARCV

-149 HMQSMWTFSEENNQ
+149 HLQSMWTFSEENNQ
-163 KDEYTVSDI
+163 KDEYTVSDV
-172 NTAKV
+172 NPAKV
-177 KSALTSAFLRR
+177 KSALSSAFLRR
-188 NKELGLIAGTDEYKK
+188 NKELGLVAGTDEYKK

-214 KIIERQLAKMNK
+214 KIIERQLAKLNK

-247 RTFNEEFVNDFMVT
+247 RTFNEEFVNDFMV
-261 NPSINELKNKVKV
+261 NNAAVNELKNKVKV

-287 KKVNSSEDLDRTK
+287 EKVNSSEDLDRTK

-365 KGITDFKRIF
+365 KEITDFKRIF
-375 DIKKIIKDKL
+375 NIKKIIKDKL

-407 IFKNVDF
+407 VFKNVDF

-426 AEKVEEL
+426 GEKVEEL
-433 IKNRDNLYF
+433 IKNRENLYF

-447 ETEESNLKSSINFLE
+447 ETKTSNLKSSINFLE
-462 KEKNSKNNEIRNLD
+462 KEQISKNNEIHNLD

-483 IEAEKPYVVSE
+483 MEAEKPYVVSE
-494 RRKQELI
+494 RRKEELI

-512 NTLMRNIK
+512 DTLMRNIK

-544 EPELQEIN
+544 EREQQELN
-552 NKRRQLNDIYVDLEE
+552 NRLRQLNDSYADLEE

-578 LAQPI
+578 LAQPVV
-583 IQKEVDDLVREHLRY
+583 QKEVDDLVREHLRY

-611 NNKSEYDKLFGEAE
+611 NNKSEYDKLFGEAQA
-625 TRADEKI
+625 RADEKI
-632 KGGYIRRKYD
+632 KRAYIRRKYD
-642 AGNKFINQ
+642 AGNKFIKQ
-650 MTNLLHEDSNGKFS
+650 MTKILHEYFNGKFS

-677 KLPDNTYGWWN
+677 NVPDNTYGWWN
-688 DFKINLDIELE
+688 DFKNNLNIELE
-699 NTVRERKA
+699 NTFKDRKVVRNR
-707 VHNQNKSK
+707 SS
-715 SQYHRSR
+715 SQYDRSL

>member
-28 KSGRSSIKNVVRE
+28 KSGRSSINNVVRE

-65 KDLSVLERQYY
+65 KDLSVLEQQYY
-76 DTEVDSRSRDVI
+76 DTEVDSRSRDVV
-88 SIVSQVQTGNFEAR
+88 SVVSQVQTGNFEAR

-127 NDKFGKNAHCV
+127 NKKFGKNARCV

-149 HMQSMWTFSEENNQ
+149 HLQSMWTFLEENNQ
-163 KDEYTVSDI
+163 KYEYTVSDV
-172 NTAKV
+172 NPAKV
-177 KSALTSAFLRR
+177 KSALSSAFLRR
-188 NKELGLIAGTDEYKK
+188 NRELGLVAGTDEYKK

-214 KIIERQLAKMNK
+214 KIIERQLAKLNK

-247 RTFNEEFVNDFMVT
+247 RTFNEEFVNDFMVK

-287 KKVNSSEDLDRTK
+287 EKVNSSEDLDRTK
-300 FAMEKEKK
+300 FTMEKEKK
-308 DLENKIG
+308 DLESKIG
-315 SNDYSKNEFMKYM
+315 SNDYSKNEFMKYI

-343 SKEDFLNEFKN
+343 SKKDFLNEFKN

-365 KGITDFKRIF
+365 KEITDFKRIF
-375 DIKKIIKDKL
+375 NIKKIIRDKL

-407 IFKNVDF
+407 VFKNVDF
-414 EAINK
+414 EVINK

-426 AEKVEEL
+426 GEKVEEL
-433 IKNRDNLYF
+433 IKNRENLYF

-447 ETEESNLKSSINFLE
+447 ETKASNLKSSINFLE
-462 KEKNSKNNEIRNLD
+462 TEQISKNNEIRNLD
-476 EQIWEKK
+476 EQIREKK

-494 RRKQELI
+494 IRKQELI

-512 NTLMRNIK
+512 DTLMRNIK

-530 NAIKQDILDKRLQM
+530 NAIKQDILDKKLQM
-544 EPELQEIN
+544 EREQQELN
-552 NKRRQLNDIYVDLEE
+552 NRLRQLNDSYADLEE

-578 LAQPI
+578 LAQPVV
-583 IQKEVDDLVREHLRY
+583 QKEVDNLVREHLRY

-604 DILNFKA
+604 DILNFKS
-611 NNKSEYDKLFGEAE
+611 NNKFEYDKLFGEAE
-625 TRADEKI
+625 AKAYEKI
-632 KGGYIRRKYD
+632 KEAYIRRKHD
-642 AGNKFINQ
+642 AGNKFIKQ
-650 MTNLLHEDSNGKFS
+650 MTNILHEDSNGKFS
-664 LLEIEKTVIAAIE
+664 ILEIEKTVIAAIE
-677 KLPDNTYGWWN
+677 NVPDSTYSWWN
-688 DFKINLDIELE
+688 DFKNNLNIELKK
-699 NTVRERKA
+699 TVKDKNVVRNR
-707 VHNQNKSK
+707 SS
-715 SQYHRSR
+715 SQYDRSL

>member
-1 MKKHF
+1 
-6 LIKGGIKMAEI
+6 MAEI

-28 KSGRSSIKNVVRE
+28 GSGRSSINNVVRE
-41 AFRELEKFKNNVN
+41 VFRELEKFKNNVN

-76 DTEVDSRSRDVI
+76 DTEVDSRSRDVV
-88 SIVSQVQTGNFEAR
+88 SVVSQVQTGNFEAR

-127 NDKFGKNAHCV
+127 NDKFGKNARCV

-163 KDEYTVSDI
+163 KDEYTVSDV

-247 RTFNEEFVNDFMVT
+247 RTFNEEFVNDFMV
-261 NPSINELKNKVKV
+261 NNAAVNELKNKVKV
-274 FSNEGAEVVVRRT
+274 FSNEGVEVVVRRT
-287 KKVNSSEDLDRTK
+287 EKVNSSEDLDRTK

-315 SNDYSKNEFMKYM
+315 SNDYSKNEFMKYI

-343 SKEDFLNEFKN
+343 SKKDFLNEFKN

-365 KGITDFKRIF
+365 KEITDFKRIF
-375 DIKKIIKDKL
+375 NIKKIIRDKL

-407 IFKNVDF
+407 VFKNVDF

-426 AEKVEEL
+426 GEKVEEL

-447 ETEESNLKSSINFLE
+447 ETKASNLKSSINFLE
-462 KEKNSKNNEIRNLD
+462 KEQISKNNEIRNLD

-483 IEAEKPYVVSE
+483 MEAEKPYVVSE
-494 RRKQELI
+494 RRKEELI

-512 NTLMRNIK
+512 DTLMRNIK

-544 EPELQEIN
+544 ERELQEIN

-578 LAQPI
+578 LAHPI

-611 NNKSEYDKLFGEAE
+611 NNKSEYDKLFGEAQA
-625 TRADEKI
+625 RADEKV
-632 KGGYIRRKYD
+632 KGAYIRRKHD
-642 AGNKFINQ
+642 AGKKFIKQ
-650 MTNLLHEDSNGKFS
+650 MTDMLHEDANGKFS

-677 KLPDNTYGWWN
+677 NVPDNTYGWWD
-688 DFKINLDIELE
+688 DFKNNLNIELE
-699 NTVRERKA
+699 NTVRERNA
-707 VHNQNKSK
+707 VHNRSK
-715 SQYHRSR
+715 NDFQYDRSR

>member
-1 MKKHF
+1 
-6 LIKGGIKMAEI
+6 MAEI

-28 KSGRSSIKNVVRE
+28 GSGRSSINNVVRE

-76 DTEVDSRSRDVI
+76 DTEVDSRSRDVV
-88 SIVSQVQTGNFEAR
+88 SVVSQVQTGNFEAR

-127 NDKFGKNAHCV
+127 NKKFGKNARCV

-149 HMQSMWTFSEENNQ
+149 HLQSMWTFSEENNQ
-163 KDEYTVSDI
+163 KDEYTVSDV
-172 NTAKV
+172 NTVKV

-226 NKSDKKF
+226 NKSDKEF

-247 RTFNEEFVNDFMVT
+247 RTFNEEFVNDFMVK

-287 KKVNSSEDLDRTK
+287 EKVNSSEDLDRTK

-308 DLENKIG
+308 NLESKIG
-315 SNDYSKNEFMKYM
+315 SNDYSKNEFMKYT

-354 YETDFKVRKSN
+354 YEIDFKVRKSN
-365 KGITDFKRIF
+365 KEITDFKRIF
-375 DIKKIIKDKL
+375 NIKKIIRDKL

-407 IFKNVDF
+407 VFKNVDF

-426 AEKVEEL
+426 GEKVEEL
-433 IKNRDNLYF
+433 IKNRENLYF

-447 ETEESNLKSSINFLE
+447 ETKTSNLKSSINFLE
-462 KEKNSKNNEIRNLD
+462 KEQISKNNEIRNLD
-476 EQIWEKK
+476 EQILEKK
-483 IEAEKPYVVSE
+483 KEAEKPYLVSE

-512 NTLMRNIK
+512 DTLMRNIK

-544 EPELQEIN
+544 ECEQQELN
-552 NKRRQLNDIYVDLEE
+552 NRLRQLNDSYADLEE

-578 LAQPI
+578 LAQPVV
-583 IQKEVDDLVREHLRY
+583 QQEVDDLVREHLRY

-611 NNKSEYDKLFGEAE
+611 NNKSEYDKLFGEAQA
-625 TRADEKI
+625 RADEKI
-632 KGGYIRRKYD
+632 KRAYIRRKYD
-642 AGNKFINQ
+642 ASNKFIKQ
-650 MTNLLHEDSNGKFS
+650 MTKILHEDFNGKFS

-677 KLPDNTYGWWN
+677 NVPDSTYSWWN
-688 DFKINLDIELE
+688 DFKNNLNIELE
-699 NTVRERKA
+699 NTVKDKNVVRNRS
-707 VHNQNKSK
+707 N
-715 SQYHRSR
+715 SQYDRSL

>member
-1 MKKHF
+1 
-6 LIKGGIKMAEI
+6 MAEI

-28 KSGRSSIKNVVRE
+28 KSGRSSINNVVRE

-54 QELTQFNKILV
+54 QELTKFNKILV

-76 DTEVDSRSRDVI
+76 DTEVDSRSRDVV
-88 SIVSQVQTGNFEAR
+88 SVVSQVQTGNFEAK

-127 NDKFGKNAHCV
+127 SKKFDKNARCV

-163 KDEYTVSDI
+163 KDEYTVSDV
-172 NTAKV
+172 NPAKV
-177 KSALTSAFLRR
+177 KSALSSAFLRR

-214 KIIERQLAKMNK
+214 KIIEKQLAKLNK

-233 KFESGTSPFTKDFY
+233 KFENGTSPFTKDFY
-247 RTFNEEFVNDFMVT
+247 RTFNEEFVNDFMLN
-261 NPSINELKNKVKV
+261 NPVVNELKNKVKV
-274 FSNEGAEVVVRRT
+274 FSNEGVEVVVRRT
-287 KKVNSSEDLDRTK
+287 EKVNSYEELDRTK

-308 DLENKIG
+308 DLESKIG
-315 SNDYSKNEFMKYM
+315 SNDYSKNEFMKYT

-334 EIIDRKKKI
+334 EIIDKKKKI

-365 KGITDFKRIF
+365 KEIADFKRIF
-375 DIKKIIKDKL
+375 NIKKIIRDKL

-426 AEKVEEL
+426 GEKVEEL
-433 IKNRDNLYF
+433 IKNRENLYF

-447 ETEESNLKSSINFLE
+447 ETEASNLKSSINFLE
-462 KEKNSKNNEIRNLD
+462 KEQNSKNNEIRNLD
-476 EQIWEKK
+476 KQIWEKK
-483 IEAEKPYVVSE
+483 IEVEKPYVVSE

-512 NTLMRNIK
+512 ETLMRNIM
-520 KDVEKEEAKN
+520 KDVEKEKSKN
-530 NAIKQDILDKRLQM
+530 NSLKQDILNKRLQL
-544 EPELQEIN
+544 EQEQQELN
-552 NKRRQLNDIYVDLEE
+552 NRLRQLNDSYADLEK
-567 KKRRRK
+567 KKRHRK

-578 LAQPI
+578 LGQPI
-583 IQKEVDDLVREHLRY
+583 IQKEVNDLVREHLRY

-611 NNKSEYDKLFGEAE
+611 NNKSEYDKLFGEAQA
-625 TRADEKI
+625 RADEKI
-632 KGGYIRRKYD
+632 KGAYIRRKHD
-642 AGNKFINQ
+642 AGKKFIKQ
-650 MTNLLHEDSNGKFS
+650 MTNMLHEDTNVKLS
-664 LLEIEKTVIAAIE
+664 LLEIEKTVITAIE
-677 KLPDNTYGWWN
+677 KVPDNTYGWWD
-688 DFKINLDIELE
+688 DFKNNLNIELE
-699 NTVRERKA
+699 NTVKDRNVVR
-707 VHNQNKSK
+707 NRSS
-715 SQYHRSR
+715 SQYDRSL